1 MVKSTFSLGGKL
13 LTIFLTLVIFI
24 GAIAGTL
31 VVVYKNVKV
40 RTLAGMLG
48 GENWI
53 SEEYD
58 DTIEGFVK
66 KVTEALSGDI
76 SLNTLIEISPK
87 VGEMLDGAV
96 SNVEEIG
103 LFKIDRD
110 VLYSTPVNEL
120 SANVMSA
127 VALTA
132 TLQDVADFAGFD
144 LPDMPLITGSEE
156 EPVDIYVQAN
166 GTSDGSIDK
175 AFSLSDTD
183 YAYYTRETVFRST
196 YTQTGEDGTEEELP
210 VAAEKSLPSYTLS
223 GVTKTG
229 NALYLNGARLY
240 VGTESGDGAAVYY
253 TPLSENNDIVIS
265 SAEEP
270 SQGEGSKTYTC
281 TFAPEEN
288 EALYVRTA
296 VTEET
301 PDGYTAVQLTA
312 TGKSVSVFTV
322 ALPYRYTA
330 LYAQVSDRPEGTE
343 GEDFFEADGRFYVPA
358 NVLDEDGSPA
368 VDTEN
373 GGFAVDPAF
382 AGQTLYVLDYD
393 YTAADA
399 SAASEETALYVYSDG
414 VAGLPVVHA
423 MNALTSFLNTDTMTL
438 DSLGQFLDI
447 PTDNAVFD
455 AIRHTPFAY
464 LSDSV
469 NSALG
474 SIYVDEEIGVDGS
487 SSRLLLVLAYG
498 SNVQVQEDGTVV
510 YPEEDRR
517 TIEDLTG
524 SLDGLTVGDMVNT
537 GDDPHPLLEA
547 ISGWTLDD
555 IGNPDKLD
563 SLTLGDVLGVD
574 TSEGSA
580 DAKILQALADV
591 PIGEIP
597 AEIDNITL
605 GDMVK
610 IGTDDT
616 LLGSLRGSTL
626 KSLAEDLKAL
636 TVQQMFADSIY
647 SYYEAGSITPSEAQ
661 DPATANREDAAALQA
676 LFDEK
681 AAVYGGDAL
690 YVSYEGSYMPAS
702 EFLARYENGE
712 EDSISGSVPAVLYSK
727 YLLLDRTGATETTA
741 DDLANYASGNTA
753 YVPLYAFVDGK
764 MTEITE
770 NAGWSLSAEDKVEL
784 SGKTLYVRAT
794 DADGSPVT
802 GENGE
807 PLYKEAEGNN
817 GVYAESELW
826 YFDNA
831 SERMRKVTLEPAG
844 LELAGTYENIFARL
858 TYAGTY
864 SAENPDAVYSS
875 GNLFRYDAASESW
888 KQVAVTHT
896 GSAANQDLAYTV
908 SGTVADGTRLYTYGN
923 VTGIWK
929 YLLTD
934 EDGAEVSC
942 AVQSVDTLISNVRA
956 NINRLTLKV
965 LYQDG
970 MIDISDPA
978 LLTTDIPAEIA
989 SSYPG
994 AAEVGDLTLNQLL
1007 DLTLKLLQSI
1017 PSGS

>member
-40 RTLAGMLG
+40 RTLAGLLG

-66 KVTEALSGDI
+66 KVSEALSGEI
-76 SLNTLIEISPK
+76 SLNSLIEISPK
-87 VGEMLDGAV
+87 VGEMLDGVV

-110 VLYSTPVNEL
+110 TLYATPVNEI
-120 SANVMSA
+120 SANVMDM
-127 VALTA
+127 VILTA
-132 TLQDVADFAGFD
+132 SLNDVSEFAGFA
-144 LPDMPLITGSEE
+144 LPDMPLITGSKET
-156 EPVDIYVQAN
+156 PVDIYTKAN
-166 GTSDGSIDK
+166 GTSDGSVDK

-183 YAYYTRETVFRST
+183 YTYYTRETVFRST

-455 AIRHTPFAY
+455 AIRYTPFAY

-474 SIYVDEEIGVDGS
+474 SIYVDEVIGVDGS

-636 TVQQMFADSIY
+636 TLQQMFADDVY
-647 SYYEAGSITPSEAQ
+647 EYYTAGEIPLGADETAQIGQLKELADALAAEYGSKNLYVYTDGEYTPVYDFIGNHTDGEVPSAILSPYKKLTDGEI
-661 DPATANREDAAALQA
+661 DDYIGEDAAAPLYLLGEDGSMISATQA
-676 LFDEK
+676 TGWK
-681 AAVYGGDAL
+681 AA
-690 YVSYEGSYMPAS
+690 
-702 EFLARYENGE
+702 E
-712 EDSISGSVPAVLYSK
+712 EDK
-727 YLLLDRTGATETTA
+727 D
-741 DDLANYASGNTA
+741 
-753 YVPLYAFVDGK
+753 
-764 MTEITE
+764 
-770 NAGWSLSAEDKVEL
+770 
-784 SGKTLYVRAT
+784 KTLYTRKTDAEGNYVLNADGEYVYELLSA
-794 DADGSPVT
+794 DADGIYAT
-802 GENGE
+802 GE
-807 PLYKEAEGNN
+807 A
-817 GVYAESELW
+817 W
-826 YFDNA
+826 YF
-831 SERMRKVTLEPAG
+831 
-844 LELAGTYENIFARL
+844 
-858 TYAGTY
+858 
-864 SAENPDAVYSS
+864 
-875 GNLFRYDAASESW
+875 DAASEKMRKVDLLPAEYGRTDAAQGKTLFTRLSYADTYAEGKTYAQGNLFWYDTDGESW
-888 KQVAVTHT
+888 KQLPLQYDADAAAYAVDTQSLPE
-896 GSAANQDLAYTV
+896 GFSLAAD
-908 SGTVADGTRLYTYGN
+908 TRLYTYGK
-923 VTGIWK
+923 VHGIWK
-929 YLLTD
+929 YLLT
-934 EDGAEVSC
+934 ENGAEITC
-942 AVQSVDTLISNVRA
+942 PVQQVNGLVSNVRR
-956 NINRLTLKV
+956 NINALDLNA
-965 LYQDG
+965 LYTDG
-970 MIDISDPA
+970 MIEVSDPA
-978 LLTTDIPAEIA
+978 LLNTDIPYDLLEIDPET
-989 SSYPG
+989 YG
-994 AAEVGDLTLNQLL
+994 GETKVGGLSLNQLL
-1007 DLTLKLLQSI
+1007 DLTLRLLNAL
-1017 PSGS
+1017 PGSGS

>member
-87 VGEMLDGAV
+87 VGDMLDGVV

-166 GTSDGSIDK
+166 DTSDGSVDK

-196 YTQTGEDGTEEELP
+196 YTQTGEDGTAEELP

-447 PTDNAVFD
+447 PTDNAIFD

-474 SIYVDEEIGVDGS
+474 SIYVDEVIGVDGS

-636 TVQQMFADSIY
+636 TLQQMFADDVY
-647 SYYEAGSITPSEAQ
+647 EYYTAGEIPLGADETAQIGQLKELADALAAEYGSKNLYVYTDGEYTPVYDFIRNYTDGEVPSAILSPYKKLTDGEVA
-661 DPATANREDAAALQA
+661 DYIGEDAAAPLYMLGEDGSMISATQA
-676 LFDEK
+676 TGWK
-681 AAVYGGDAL
+681 AA
-690 YVSYEGSYMPAS
+690 
-702 EFLARYENGE
+702 E
-712 EDSISGSVPAVLYSK
+712 EDK
-727 YLLLDRTGATETTA
+727 T
-741 DDLANYASGNTA
+741 
-753 YVPLYAFVDGK
+753 
-764 MTEITE
+764 
-770 NAGWSLSAEDKVEL
+770 
-784 SGKTLYVRAT
+784 KTLYTRKTDAEGDYVLNADGEYVYEVLSA
-794 DADGSPVT
+794 DADGIYAT
-802 GENGE
+802 GE
-807 PLYKEAEGNN
+807 A
-817 GVYAESELW
+817 W
-826 YFDNA
+826 YF
-831 SERMRKVTLEPAG
+831 
-844 LELAGTYENIFARL
+844 
-858 TYAGTY
+858 
-864 SAENPDAVYSS
+864 
-875 GNLFRYDAASESW
+875 DAASEKMRRVDLLPAEYGRTDAAQGKTLFTRLSYADTYAEGKTYAQGNLFWYDTDGESW
-888 KQVAVTHT
+888 KQLPLQYDADAAAYAVDTQSLPEGFSLAKGTH
-896 GSAANQDLAYTV
+896 
-908 SGTVADGTRLYTYGN
+908 LYTYGK
-923 VTGIWK
+923 VHGIWK
-929 YLLTD
+929 YLLT
-934 EDGAEVSC
+934 ENGAEITC
-942 AVQSVDTLISNVRA
+942 PVQQVNGLVSNVRK
-956 NINRLTLKV
+956 NINALDLNALHT
-965 LYQDG
+965 DG
-970 MIDISDPA
+970 MIEVSDPA
-978 LLTTDIPAEIA
+978 LLNTDIPYDLLGIDPET
-989 SSYPG
+989 YG
-994 AAEVGDLTLNQLL
+994 GETKVGGLSLNQLL
-1007 DLTLKLLQSI
+1007 DLTLRLLNAL
-1017 PSGS
+1017 PGSGS

>member
-166 GTSDGSIDK
+166 DTSDGSIDK

-455 AIRHTPFAY
+455 AIRYTPFAY

-474 SIYVDEEIGVDGS
+474 SIYVDEVIGVDGS
-487 SSRLLLVLAYG
+487 SPRLLLVLAYG
-498 SNVQVQEDGTVV
+498 QNVKVNDDFTIEYDED
-510 YPEEDRR
+510 DRR
-517 TIEDLTG
+517 TIGDLTREF
-524 SLDGLTVGDMVNT
+524 DQLTISDMIDIDENS
-537 GDDPHPLLEA
+537 HPLLSA
-547 ISGWTLDD
+547 IGDWTLDD

-616 LLGSLRGSTL
+616 LLNSLRGSTL

-636 TVQQMFADSIY
+636 TLQQMFADDVY
-647 SYYEAGSITPSEAQ
+647 EYYTAGTLSLGADETAQIGQLKELADALAAEYGSKNLYVYTDGEYTPVYDFIGNYTDGEVPSAILSPYKKLTDGEI
-661 DPATANREDAAALQA
+661 DDYIGEDAAAPLYMLGEDGSMISATQA
-676 LFDEK
+676 TGWK
-681 AAVYGGDAL
+681 AA
-690 YVSYEGSYMPAS
+690 
-702 EFLARYENGE
+702 E
-712 EDSISGSVPAVLYSK
+712 EDK
-727 YLLLDRTGATETTA
+727 T
-741 DDLANYASGNTA
+741 
-753 YVPLYAFVDGK
+753 
-764 MTEITE
+764 
-770 NAGWSLSAEDKVEL
+770 
-784 SGKTLYVRAT
+784 KTLYTRKTDAEGNYVLNADGEYVYEVLSA
-794 DADGSPVT
+794 DADGIYAT
-802 GENGE
+802 GE
-807 PLYKEAEGNN
+807 A
-817 GVYAESELW
+817 W
-826 YFDNA
+826 YF
-831 SERMRKVTLEPAG
+831 
-844 LELAGTYENIFARL
+844 
-858 TYAGTY
+858 
-864 SAENPDAVYSS
+864 
-875 GNLFRYDAASESW
+875 DAASEKMRRVDLLPAEYGRTDAAQGKTLFTRLSYADTYAEGKTYAQGNLFWYDTDGESW
-888 KQVAVTHT
+888 KQLPLQYDADAAAYAVNAEMLPE
-896 GSAANQDLAYTV
+896 GFSLAAD
-908 SGTVADGTRLYTYGN
+908 TRLYTYGK
-923 VTGIWK
+923 VHGIWK
-929 YLLTD
+929 YLLT
-934 EDGAEVSC
+934 ENGAEITC
-942 AVQSVDTLISNVRA
+942 PVQQVNGLVSNVRR
-956 NINRLTLKV
+956 NINALDLNA
-965 LYQDG
+965 LYTDG
-970 MIDISDPA
+970 MIEVSDPA
-978 LLTTDIPAEIA
+978 LLNTDIPYDLLGIDPET
-989 SSYPG
+989 YG
-994 AAEVGDLTLNQLL
+994 GETKVGGLSLNQLL
-1007 DLTLKLLQSI
+1007 DLTLRLLNAL
-1017 PSGS
+1017 PGSGS

>member
-76 SLNTLIEISPK
+76 SLNTFIEISPR
-87 VGEMLDGAV
+87 VGEVFDGV
-96 SNVEEIG
+96 IGNVEEIG

-120 SANVMSA
+120 SSNVMSA
-127 VALTA
+127 VALTG

-144 LPDMPLITGSEE
+144 LPDMPLITGSET

-166 GTSDGSIDK
+166 DTSDGSVDK

-183 YAYYTRETVFRST
+183 YTYYTRETVFRST
-196 YTQTGEDGTEEELP
+196 YTQTGEDGTEED

-447 PTDNAVFD
+447 PTDNAIFD

-474 SIYVDEEIGVDGS
+474 SIYVDEVIGVDGS

-510 YPEEDRR
+510 YPEDDRR

-597 AEIDNITL
+597 AEIDNIAL

-636 TVQQMFADSIY
+636 TLQQMFADDVY
-647 SYYEAGSITPSEAQ
+647 EYYTAGEIPLGADETAQIGQLKELADALAAEYGSKNLYVYTDGEYTPVYDFIRNYTDGEVPSAILSPYKKLTDGEI
-661 DPATANREDAAALQA
+661 DDYIGEDAAAPLYMLGEDGSMISATQA
-676 LFDEK
+676 TGWK
-681 AAVYGGDAL
+681 AA
-690 YVSYEGSYMPAS
+690 
-702 EFLARYENGE
+702 E
-712 EDSISGSVPAVLYSK
+712 EDK
-727 YLLLDRTGATETTA
+727 D
-741 DDLANYASGNTA
+741 
-753 YVPLYAFVDGK
+753 
-764 MTEITE
+764 
-770 NAGWSLSAEDKVEL
+770 
-784 SGKTLYVRAT
+784 KTLYTRKTDAEGNYVLNADGEYVYEVLSA
-794 DADGSPVT
+794 DADGIYAT
-802 GENGE
+802 GE
-807 PLYKEAEGNN
+807 A
-817 GVYAESELW
+817 W
-826 YFDNA
+826 YF
-831 SERMRKVTLEPAG
+831 
-844 LELAGTYENIFARL
+844 
-858 TYAGTY
+858 
-864 SAENPDAVYSS
+864 
-875 GNLFRYDAASESW
+875 DAASEKMRRVDLLPAEYGRTDAAQGKTLFTRLSYADTYAEGKTYAQGNLFWYDTDGESW
-888 KQVAVTHT
+888 KQLPLQYDADAAAYAVDTQSLPE
-896 GSAANQDLAYTV
+896 GFSLAE
-908 SGTVADGTRLYTYGN
+908 DTRLYTYGA
-923 VTGIWK
+923 VHGIWK
-929 YLLTD
+929 YLLT
-934 EDGAEVSC
+934 ENGAEITC
-942 AVQSVDTLISNVRA
+942 PVQQVNGLVSNVRR
-956 NINRLTLKV
+956 NINAFDLNALHT
-965 LYQDG
+965 DG
-970 MIDISDPA
+970 MIEVSDPA
-978 LLTTDIPAEIA
+978 LLNTDIPYDLLGIDPET
-989 SSYPG
+989 YG
-994 AAEVGDLTLNQLL
+994 GETKVGGLSLNQLL
-1007 DLTLKLLQSI
+1007 DLTLRLLNAL
-1017 PSGS
+1017 PGSGS

>member
-87 VGEMLDGAV
+87 VGDMLDGVV

-110 VLYSTPVNEL
+110 VLYATPVNEL

-196 YTQTGEDGTEEELP
+196 YTQTGEDGTAEELP

-322 ALPYRYTA
+322 AQPYRYTA
-330 LYAQVSDRPEGTE
+330 LYAQTDERPAGTE
-343 GEDFFEADGRFYVPA
+343 GTDYFASDGKFYIPA
-358 NVLDEDGSPA
+358 NILGEDGDPS
-368 VDTEN
+368 VDEEN

-474 SIYVDEEIGVDGS
+474 SIYVDEVIDVDGS

-498 SNVQVQEDGTVV
+498 QNVKVNDDFTIEYDED
-510 YPEEDRR
+510 DRR
-517 TIEDLTG
+517 TIGDLTREF
-524 SLDGLTVGDMVNT
+524 DQLTISDMIDIDENS
-537 GDDPHPLLEA
+537 HPLLSA
-547 ISGWTLDD
+547 IGDWTMDD
-555 IGNPDKLD
+555 IGSKDKIN
-563 SLTLGDVLGVD
+563 SLTLGDLLGEE
-574 TSEGSA
+574 SQN
-580 DAKILQALADV
+580 AKILQALADV

-610 IGTDDT
+610 IGAGDT

-636 TVQQMFADSIY
+636 TLQQMFADDVY
-647 SYYEAGSITPSEAQ
+647 EYYTAGTLSLGADETAQIGQLKELADALAAEYGSKNLYVYADGEYNPVYDFIGNYTDGEVPSAILSPYKKLTDGEI
-661 DPATANREDAAALQA
+661 DDYIGEDAAAPLYMLGEDGSMISATQA
-676 LFDEK
+676 TGWK
-681 AAVYGGDAL
+681 AA
-690 YVSYEGSYMPAS
+690 
-702 EFLARYENGE
+702 E
-712 EDSISGSVPAVLYSK
+712 EDK
-727 YLLLDRTGATETTA
+727 D
-741 DDLANYASGNTA
+741 
-753 YVPLYAFVDGK
+753 
-764 MTEITE
+764 
-770 NAGWSLSAEDKVEL
+770 
-784 SGKTLYVRAT
+784 KTLYTRKTDAEGDYVLNADGEYVYEVLSA
-794 DADGSPVT
+794 DADGIYAT
-802 GENGE
+802 GE
-807 PLYKEAEGNN
+807 A
-817 GVYAESELW
+817 W
-826 YFDNA
+826 YF
-831 SERMRKVTLEPAG
+831 
-844 LELAGTYENIFARL
+844 
-858 TYAGTY
+858 
-864 SAENPDAVYSS
+864 
-875 GNLFRYDAASESW
+875 DAASEKMRKVDLLPAEYGRTDAAQGKTLFTRLSYADTYAEGKTYAQGNLFWYDTDGESW
-888 KQVAVTHT
+888 KQLPLQYDADAAAYAVDTQSLPEGFSLAKGTH
-896 GSAANQDLAYTV
+896 
-908 SGTVADGTRLYTYGN
+908 LYTYGK
-923 VTGIWK
+923 VHGIWK
-929 YLLTD
+929 YLLT
-934 EDGAEVSC
+934 ENGAEITC
-942 AVQSVDTLISNVRA
+942 PVQQVNGLVSNVRR
-956 NINRLTLKV
+956 NINAFDLNALHT
-965 LYQDG
+965 DG
-970 MIDISDPA
+970 MIEVSDPA
-978 LLTTDIPAEIA
+978 LLNTDIPYDLLGIDPET
-989 SSYPG
+989 YG
-994 AAEVGDLTLNQLL
+994 GETKVGGLSLNQLL
-1007 DLTLKLLQSI
+1007 DLTLRLLNAL
-1017 PSGS
+1017 PGSGS

>member
-76 SLNTLIEISPK
+76 SLNTLIGISPK

-144 LPDMPLITGSEE
+144 LPDMPLITGSET

-166 GTSDGSIDK
+166 DTSDGSIDK

-196 YTQTGEDGTEEELP
+196 YTQTGEDGTEAELP

-447 PTDNAVFD
+447 PTDNAIFD

-474 SIYVDEEIGVDGS
+474 SIYVDEVIGVDGS

-524 SLDGLTVGDMVNT
+524 SLDGLTVGDMVNM

-547 ISGWTLDD
+547 ISGWTMDD

-591 PIGEIP
+591 PIGEIS
-597 AEIDNITL
+597 AEIDKISL
-605 GDMVK
+605 GDMVE
-610 IGTDDT
+610 IGDGDT
-616 LLGSLRGSTL
+616 LLGSLHGSTL

-636 TVQQMFADSIY
+636 TVQQMFADDVY
-647 SYYEAGSITPSEAQ
+647 EYYTAGTLSLGADETAQIGQLKELADALAAEYGSKNLYVYADGEYTPVYDFIGNYTDGEVPSAILSPYKKLTDGEVA
-661 DPATANREDAAALQA
+661 DYIGEDAAAPLYMLGEDGSMISATQA
-676 LFDEK
+676 TGWK
-681 AAVYGGDAL
+681 AA
-690 YVSYEGSYMPAS
+690 
-702 EFLARYENGE
+702 E
-712 EDSISGSVPAVLYSK
+712 EDK
-727 YLLLDRTGATETTA
+727 D
-741 DDLANYASGNTA
+741 
-753 YVPLYAFVDGK
+753 
-764 MTEITE
+764 
-770 NAGWSLSAEDKVEL
+770 
-784 SGKTLYVRAT
+784 KTLYTRKTDAEGNYVLNADGEYVYEVLSA
-794 DADGSPVT
+794 DADGIYAT
-802 GENGE
+802 GE
-807 PLYKEAEGNN
+807 A
-817 GVYAESELW
+817 W
-826 YFDNA
+826 YF
-831 SERMRKVTLEPAG
+831 
-844 LELAGTYENIFARL
+844 
-858 TYAGTY
+858 
-864 SAENPDAVYSS
+864 
-875 GNLFRYDAASESW
+875 DAASEKMRKVDLLPAEYGRTDAAQGKTLFTRLSYADTYAEGKTYAQGNLFWYDTDGESW
-888 KQVAVTHT
+888 KQLPLQYDAD
-896 GSAANQDLAYTV
+896 AAAYTV
-908 SGTVADGTRLYTYGN
+908 NAEMLPEGFSLAADTRLYTYGA
-923 VTGIWK
+923 VHGIWK
-929 YLLTD
+929 YLLT
-934 EDGAEVSC
+934 ENGAEITC
-942 AVQSVDTLISNVRA
+942 PVQQVNGLVSNVRR
-956 NINRLTLKV
+956 NINALDLKTL
-965 LYQDG
+965 YADG
-970 MIDISDPA
+970 MVEVSDPA
-978 LLTTDIPAEIA
+978 LLNTDIPYDLLGIDPET
-989 SSYPG
+989 YG
-994 AAEVGDLTLNQLL
+994 GETKVGGLSLNQLL
-1007 DLTLKLLQSI
+1007 DLTLRLLNAL
-1017 PSGS
+1017 PGSGS

>member
-144 LPDMPLITGSEE
+144 LPDMPLITGGGES
-156 EPVDIYVQAN
+156 PVDVYAQAN
-166 GTSDGSIDK
+166 ATEDGSVDK

-447 PTDNAVFD
+447 PTDNAIFD
-455 AIRHTPFAY
+455 AIRYTPFAY

-474 SIYVDEEIGVDGS
+474 SIYVDEVIDVDGS
-487 SSRLLLVLAYG
+487 SSRLLPVLAYG
-498 SNVQVQEDGTVV
+498 QNVKVNDDFTIEYDED
-510 YPEEDRR
+510 DRR
-517 TIEDLTG
+517 TIGDLTREF
-524 SLDGLTVGDMVNT
+524 DQLTISDMIDIDENS
-537 GDDPHPLLEA
+537 HPLLSA
-547 ISGWTLDD
+547 IGDWTMDD
-555 IGNPDKLD
+555 IGSKDKIN
-563 SLTLGDVLGVD
+563 SLTLGDLLGEE
-574 TSEGSA
+574 SQN
-580 DAKILQALADV
+580 AKILQALANV

-616 LLGSLRGSTL
+616 LLNSLRGSTL
-626 KSLAEDLKAL
+626 QTLAEDLRSM

>member
-76 SLNTLIEISPK
+76 SLNTLIGISPK
-87 VGEMLDGAV
+87 VGDMLDGV
-96 SNVEEIG
+96 VGNVEEIG

-110 VLYSTPVNEL
+110 VLYATPVNEL
-120 SANVMSA
+120 SGNVMNV

-144 LPDMPLITGSEE
+144 LPSMPLIAGGGES
-156 EPVDIYVQAN
+156 PVDVYAQAN
-166 GTSDGSIDK
+166 ATEDGSVDK
-175 AFSLSDTD
+175 AFSLSDKEYT
-183 YAYYTRETVFRST
+183 YYTRETVFCST
-196 YTQTGEDGTEEELP
+196 YTQTGEDGTEAELP

-240 VGTESGDGAAVYY
+240 VGAESGDGAAVYY

-393 YTAADA
+393 YTEADA

-455 AIRHTPFAY
+455 AIRYTPFAY

-474 SIYVDEEIGVDGS
+474 SIYVDEVIGVDGS
-487 SSRLLLVLAYG
+487 SPRLLLVLAYG

-510 YPEEDRR
+510 YPEDDRR

-524 SLDGLTVGDMVNT
+524 SLDGLTVGDMVNM

-574 TSEGSA
+574 TSEGST

-591 PIGEIP
+591 PIGEIS

-610 IGTDDT
+610 IGAGDT

-626 KSLAEDLKAL
+626 ASLADDLKAL
-636 TVQQMFADSIY
+636 TVQQMFADDVY
-647 SYYEAGSITPSEAQ
+647 EYYTAGEIPLGADETAQIGQLKELADALAAEYGSKNLYVYTDGEYTPVYDFIGNYTDGEVPSAILSPYKKLTDGEVA
-661 DPATANREDAAALQA
+661 DYIGEDAAAPLYMLGEDGSMISATQA
-676 LFDEK
+676 TGWK
-681 AAVYGGDAL
+681 AA
-690 YVSYEGSYMPAS
+690 
-702 EFLARYENGE
+702 E
-712 EDSISGSVPAVLYSK
+712 EDK
-727 YLLLDRTGATETTA
+727 D
-741 DDLANYASGNTA
+741 
-753 YVPLYAFVDGK
+753 
-764 MTEITE
+764 
-770 NAGWSLSAEDKVEL
+770 
-784 SGKTLYVRAT
+784 KTLYTRKTDAEGNYVLNADGEYVYEVLSA
-794 DADGSPVT
+794 DADGIYAT
-802 GENGE
+802 GE
-807 PLYKEAEGNN
+807 A
-817 GVYAESELW
+817 W
-826 YFDNA
+826 YF
-831 SERMRKVTLEPAG
+831 
-844 LELAGTYENIFARL
+844 
-858 TYAGTY
+858 
-864 SAENPDAVYSS
+864 
-875 GNLFRYDAASESW
+875 DAASEKMRRVDLLPAEYGRTDAAQGKTLFTRLSYADTYAEGKTYAQGNLFWYDTDGESW
-888 KQVAVTHT
+888 KQLPLQYDADAAAYAVDTQSLPE
-896 GSAANQDLAYTV
+896 GFSLAE
-908 SGTVADGTRLYTYGN
+908 DTRLYTYGA
-923 VTGIWK
+923 VHGIWK
-929 YLLTD
+929 YLLT
-934 EDGAEVSC
+934 ENGAEITC
-942 AVQSVDTLISNVRA
+942 PVQQVNGLVSNVRR
-956 NINRLTLKV
+956 NINALDLNALHT
-965 LYQDG
+965 DG
-970 MIDISDPA
+970 MIEVSDPA
-978 LLTTDIPAEIA
+978 LLNTDIPYDLLGIDPET
-989 SSYPG
+989 YG
-994 AAEVGDLTLNQLL
+994 GETKVGGLSLNQLL
-1007 DLTLKLLQSI
+1007 DLTLRLLNAL
-1017 PSGS
+1017 PGSGS

>member
-76 SLNTLIEISPK
+76 SLNTLIGISPK
-87 VGEMLDGAV
+87 VGEMLDGVV

-110 VLYSTPVNEL
+110 TLYATPVNEI
-120 SANVMSA
+120 SANVMDM
-127 VALTA
+127 VILTA
-132 TLQDVADFAGFD
+132 SLNDVSEFAGFA
-144 LPDMPLITGSEE
+144 LPDMPLITGSKET
-156 EPVDIYVQAN
+156 PVDIYTKAN
-166 GTSDGSIDK
+166 GTEDGSIDK
-175 AFSLSDTD
+175 VFTMSGAA
-183 YAYYTRETVFRST
+183 YEYYTRAVQMLST
-196 YTQTGEDGTEEELP
+196 YTVQGEDGTQTDADVIQWQERAHYRL
-210 VAAEKSLPSYTLS
+210 AGITRDGSALSL
-223 GVTKTG
+223 G
-229 NALYLNGARLY
+229 NARLY
-240 VGTESGDGAAVYY
+240 IGRTTGSGTSYIPLNEGNDAVLGS
-253 TPLSENNDIVIS
+253 TADAQP
-265 SAEEP
+265 
-270 SQGEGSKTYTC
+270 GEGEAQKYTYT
-281 TFAPEEN
+281 FALAGN
-288 EALYVRTA
+288 EKLYVRTA
-296 VTEET
+296 ATAEHE
-301 PDGYTAVQLTA
+301 DGYREITDADGLEA
-312 TGKSVSVFTV
+312 TGETSYVSTV
-322 ALPYRYTA
+322 AAPYRYTA
-330 LYAQVSDRPEGTE
+330 LYAQVNERPSEGTE
-343 GEDFFEADGRFYVPA
+343 GTDYYAVDGKFYVPA
-358 NVLDEDGSPA
+358 NVLGEDGNPVVDED
-368 VDTEN
+368 N
-373 GGFAVDPAF
+373 GGFAIK
-382 AGQTLYVLDYD
+382 GDYD
-393 YTAADA
+393 DQPLYYLNYAYTSADA
-399 SAASEETALYVYSDG
+399 SAADAETELFVKTNG
-414 VAGLPVVHA
+414 IGGLPLIYG
-423 MNALTSFLNTDTMTL
+423 MNALSSMLDMQTMTFEKVGEYFGI
-438 DSLGQFLDI
+438 S
-447 PTDNAVFD
+447 TDGAVFD
-455 AIRHTPFAY
+455 TVKYVPFDY
-464 LSDSV
+464 LSSSMTAELNSV
-469 NSALG
+469 
-474 SIYVDEEIGVDGS
+474 YVDDVLDIDGTS
-487 SSRLLLVLAYG
+487 PRLLLVLAYG
-498 SNVQVQEDGTVV
+498 QNVKVNDDFTIEYDED
-510 YPEEDRR
+510 DRR
-517 TIEDLTG
+517 TIGDLTREF
-524 SLDGLTVGDMVNT
+524 DQLTISDMIDIDENS
-537 GDDPHPLLEA
+537 HPLLSA
-547 ISGWTLDD
+547 IGDWTMDD
-555 IGNPDKLD
+555 IGSKDKIN
-563 SLTLGDVLGVD
+563 SLTLGDLLGEE
-574 TSEGSA
+574 SQN
-580 DAKILQALADV
+580 AKILQALANV
-591 PIGEIP
+591 SIGEISE
-597 AEIDNITL
+597 EINNISV
-605 GDMVK
+605 GDMIE
-610 IGTDDT
+610 IGENDT
-616 LLGSLRGSTL
+616 LLNSLRGSTL
-626 KSLAEDLKAL
+626 QTLAEDLRSM

-647 SYYEAGSITPSEAQ
+647 NYYEAGSITPSEAQ

-681 AAVYGGDAL
+681 AAVYGGDSL

-702 EFLARYENGE
+702 EFLARYESGE

-807 PLYKEAEGNN
+807 PLYKEAEDNN

>member
-166 GTSDGSIDK
+166 DTSDGSIDK

-455 AIRHTPFAY
+455 AIRYTPFAY

-474 SIYVDEEIGVDGS
+474 SIYVDEVIGVDGS

-510 YPEEDRR
+510 YPEDDRR

-524 SLDGLTVGDMVNT
+524 SLDGLTVGDMVNM

-547 ISGWTLDD
+547 ISGWTMDD

-591 PIGEIP
+591 PIGEIS

-610 IGTDDT
+610 IGAGDT

-626 KSLAEDLKAL
+626 TSLADDLKAL
-636 TVQQMFADSIY
+636 TVQQMFADDVY
-647 SYYEAGSITPSEAQ
+647 EYYTAGEIPLGADETAQIGQLKELADALAAEYGSKNLYVYTDGEYTPVYDFIGNHTDGEVPSAILSPYKKLTDGEI
-661 DPATANREDAAALQA
+661 DDYIGEDAAAPLYMLGEDGSMISATQA
-676 LFDEK
+676 TGWK
-681 AAVYGGDAL
+681 AA
-690 YVSYEGSYMPAS
+690 
-702 EFLARYENGE
+702 E
-712 EDSISGSVPAVLYSK
+712 EDK
-727 YLLLDRTGATETTA
+727 T
-741 DDLANYASGNTA
+741 
-753 YVPLYAFVDGK
+753 
-764 MTEITE
+764 
-770 NAGWSLSAEDKVEL
+770 
-784 SGKTLYVRAT
+784 KTLYTRKTDAEGNYVLNADGEYVYEVLSA
-794 DADGSPVT
+794 DADGIYAT
-802 GENGE
+802 GE
-807 PLYKEAEGNN
+807 A
-817 GVYAESELW
+817 W
-826 YFDNA
+826 YF
-831 SERMRKVTLEPAG
+831 
-844 LELAGTYENIFARL
+844 
-858 TYAGTY
+858 
-864 SAENPDAVYSS
+864 
-875 GNLFRYDAASESW
+875 DAASEKMRKVDLLPAEYGRTDAAQGKTLFTRLSYADTYAEGKTYAQGNLFWYDTDGESW
-888 KQVAVTHT
+888 KQLPLQYDAD
-896 GSAANQDLAYTV
+896 AAAYTV
-908 SGTVADGTRLYTYGN
+908 NAEMLPEGFSLAADTRLYTYGK
-923 VTGIWK
+923 VHGIWK
-929 YLLTD
+929 YLLT
-934 EDGAEVSC
+934 ENGAEITC
-942 AVQSVDTLISNVRA
+942 PVQQVNGLVSNVRR
-956 NINRLTLKV
+956 NINAFDLNALHT
-965 LYQDG
+965 DG
-970 MIDISDPA
+970 MIEVSDPA
-978 LLTTDIPAEIA
+978 LLNTDIPYDLLGIDPET
-989 SSYPG
+989 YG
-994 AAEVGDLTLNQLL
+994 GETKVGGLSLNQLL
-1007 DLTLKLLQSI
+1007 DLTLRLLNAL
-1017 PSGS
+1017 PGSGS

>member
-87 VGEMLDGAV
+87 VGDMLDGVV

-110 VLYSTPVNEL
+110 VLYATPVNEL
-120 SANVMSA
+120 SGNVMNV

-144 LPDMPLITGSEE
+144 LPAMPLIAGGGES
-156 EPVDIYVQAN
+156 PVDVYAQAN
-166 GTSDGSIDK
+166 ATEDGSVDK

-474 SIYVDEEIGVDGS
+474 SIYVDEVIGVDGS
-487 SSRLLLVLAYG
+487 SPRLLLVLAYG

-510 YPEEDRR
+510 YPEDDRR

-524 SLDGLTVGDMVNT
+524 SLDGLTVGDMVNM

-574 TSEGSA
+574 TSEGST

-591 PIGEIP
+591 PIGEIS
-597 AEIDNITL
+597 AEIDNIAL

-626 KSLAEDLKAL
+626 TSLADDLKAL
-636 TVQQMFADSIY
+636 TVQQMFADDVY
-647 SYYEAGSITPSEAQ
+647 EYYTAGEIPLGADETAQIGQLKELADALAAEYGSKNLYVYADGEYNPVYDFIGNYTDGEVPSAILSPYKKLTDGEI
-661 DPATANREDAAALQA
+661 DDYIGEDAAAPLYMLGEDGSMISATQA
-676 LFDEK
+676 TGWK
-681 AAVYGGDAL
+681 AA
-690 YVSYEGSYMPAS
+690 
-702 EFLARYENGE
+702 E
-712 EDSISGSVPAVLYSK
+712 EDK
-727 YLLLDRTGATETTA
+727 T
-741 DDLANYASGNTA
+741 
-753 YVPLYAFVDGK
+753 
-764 MTEITE
+764 
-770 NAGWSLSAEDKVEL
+770 
-784 SGKTLYVRAT
+784 KTLYTRKTDAEGNYVLNADGEYVYEVLSA
-794 DADGSPVT
+794 DADGIYAT
-802 GENGE
+802 GE
-807 PLYKEAEGNN
+807 A
-817 GVYAESELW
+817 W
-826 YFDNA
+826 F
-831 SERMRKVTLEPAG
+831 
-844 LELAGTYENIFARL
+844 F
-858 TYAGTY
+858 
-864 SAENPDAVYSS
+864 
-875 GNLFRYDAASESW
+875 DAASEKMRKVDLLPAEYGRTDAAQGKTLFTRLSYADTYAEGKTYAQGNLFWYDTDGESW
-888 KQVAVTHT
+888 KQLPLQYDAD
-896 GSAANQDLAYTV
+896 AAAYTV
-908 SGTVADGTRLYTYGN
+908 NAEMLPEGFSLAADTRLYTYGK
-923 VTGIWK
+923 VHGIWK
-929 YLLTD
+929 YLLT
-934 EDGAEVSC
+934 ENGAEITC
-942 AVQSVDTLISNVRA
+942 PVQEVNGLVSNVRR
-956 NINRLTLKV
+956 NINALDLNALHT
-965 LYQDG
+965 DG
-970 MIDISDPA
+970 MIEVSDPA
-978 LLTTDIPAEIA
+978 LLNTDIPYDLLGIA
-989 SSYPG
+989 PETYG
-994 AAEVGDLTLNQLL
+994 GETKVGGLSINQLL
-1007 DLTLKLLQSI
+1007 DLTLRLLNAL
-1017 PSGS
+1017 PGSGS

>member
-76 SLNTLIEISPK
+76 SLNTLIGISPK

-120 SANVMSA
+120 SSNVMSA
-127 VALTA
+127 VALTG

-144 LPDMPLITGSEE
+144 LPDMPLITGSET

-166 GTSDGSIDK
+166 DTSDGSVDK

-196 YTQTGEDGTEEELP
+196 YTQTGEDGTEEDI
-210 VAAEKSLPSYTLS
+210 AAEKSLPSYTLS

-455 AIRHTPFAY
+455 AIRYTPFAY
-464 LSDSV
+464 LSSSMTAELNSV
-469 NSALG
+469 
-474 SIYVDEEIGVDGS
+474 YVDDVLDIDGTS
-487 SSRLLLVLAYG
+487 PRLLLVLAYG

-524 SLDGLTVGDMVNT
+524 SLDGLTVGDMVNM

-547 ISGWTLDD
+547 ISGWTMDD

-591 PIGEIP
+591 PIGEIS

-610 IGTDDT
+610 IGAGDT

-626 KSLAEDLKAL
+626 TSLADDLKAL
-636 TVQQMFADSIY
+636 TVQQMFADDVY
-647 SYYEAGSITPSEAQ
+647 EYYTAGEIPLGADETAQIGQLKELADALAAEYGSKNLYVYTDGEYTPVYDFIRNYTDGEVPSAILSPYKKLTDGET
-661 DPATANREDAAALQA
+661 DDYIGEDAAAPLYMLGEDGSMISATQA
-676 LFDEK
+676 TGWK
-681 AAVYGGDAL
+681 AA
-690 YVSYEGSYMPAS
+690 
-702 EFLARYENGE
+702 E
-712 EDSISGSVPAVLYSK
+712 EDK
-727 YLLLDRTGATETTA
+727 T
-741 DDLANYASGNTA
+741 
-753 YVPLYAFVDGK
+753 
-764 MTEITE
+764 
-770 NAGWSLSAEDKVEL
+770 
-784 SGKTLYVRAT
+784 KTLYTRKTDAEGNYVLNADGEYVYEVLSA
-794 DADGSPVT
+794 DADGIYAT
-802 GENGE
+802 GE
-807 PLYKEAEGNN
+807 A
-817 GVYAESELW
+817 W
-826 YFDNA
+826 YF
-831 SERMRKVTLEPAG
+831 
-844 LELAGTYENIFARL
+844 
-858 TYAGTY
+858 
-864 SAENPDAVYSS
+864 
-875 GNLFRYDAASESW
+875 DAASEKMRRVDLLPAEYGRTDAAQGKTLFTRLSYADTYAEGKTYAQGNLFWYDTDGESW
-888 KQVAVTHT
+888 KQLPLQYDADAAAYAVDTQSLPEGFSLAKGTH
-896 GSAANQDLAYTV
+896 
-908 SGTVADGTRLYTYGN
+908 LYTYGK
-923 VTGIWK
+923 VHGIWK
-929 YLLTD
+929 YLLT
-934 EDGAEVSC
+934 ENGAEITC
-942 AVQSVDTLISNVRA
+942 PVQQVNGLVSNVRR
-956 NINRLTLKV
+956 NINALDLNALHT
-965 LYQDG
+965 DG
-970 MIDISDPA
+970 MIEVSDPA
-978 LLTTDIPAEIA
+978 LLNTDIPYDLLEIDPET
-989 SSYPG
+989 YG
-994 AAEVGDLTLNQLL
+994 GETKVGGLSLNQLL
-1007 DLTLKLLQSI
+1007 DLTLRLLNAL
-1017 PSGS
+1017 PGSGS

>member
-87 VGEMLDGAV
+87 VGDMLDGVV

-166 GTSDGSIDK
+166 DTSDGSIDK

-447 PTDNAVFD
+447 PTDNAIFD
-455 AIRHTPFAY
+455 AIRYTPFAY

-474 SIYVDEEIGVDGS
+474 SIYVDEVIDVDGS

-547 ISGWTLDD
+547 ISGWTMDD

-636 TVQQMFADSIY
+636 TLQQMFADDVY
-647 SYYEAGSITPSEAQ
+647 EYYTAGEIPLGADETAQIGQLKELADALAAEYGSKNLYVYTDGEYTPVYDFIGNYTDGEVPSAILSPYKKLTDGET
-661 DPATANREDAAALQA
+661 DDYIGEDAAAPLYMLGEDGSMISATQA
-676 LFDEK
+676 TGWK
-681 AAVYGGDAL
+681 AA
-690 YVSYEGSYMPAS
+690 
-702 EFLARYENGE
+702 E
-712 EDSISGSVPAVLYSK
+712 EDK
-727 YLLLDRTGATETTA
+727 T
-741 DDLANYASGNTA
+741 
-753 YVPLYAFVDGK
+753 
-764 MTEITE
+764 
-770 NAGWSLSAEDKVEL
+770 
-784 SGKTLYVRAT
+784 KTLYTRKTDAEGNYVLNADGEYVYEVLSA
-794 DADGSPVT
+794 DADGIYAT
-802 GENGE
+802 GE
-807 PLYKEAEGNN
+807 A
-817 GVYAESELW
+817 W
-826 YFDNA
+826 YF
-831 SERMRKVTLEPAG
+831 
-844 LELAGTYENIFARL
+844 
-858 TYAGTY
+858 
-864 SAENPDAVYSS
+864 
-875 GNLFRYDAASESW
+875 DAASEKMRRVDLLPAEYGRTDAAQGKTLFTRLSYADTYAEGKTYAQGNLFWYDTDGESW
-888 KQVAVTHT
+888 KQLPLQYDADAAAYAVDTQSLPEGFSLAKGTH
-896 GSAANQDLAYTV
+896 
-908 SGTVADGTRLYTYGN
+908 LYTYGK
-923 VTGIWK
+923 VHGIWK
-929 YLLTD
+929 YLLT
-934 EDGAEVSC
+934 ENGAEITC
-942 AVQSVDTLISNVRA
+942 PVQQVNGLVSNVRR
-956 NINRLTLKV
+956 NINALDLNALHT
-965 LYQDG
+965 DG
-970 MIDISDPA
+970 MIEVSDPA
-978 LLTTDIPAEIA
+978 LLNTDIPYDLLGIDPET
-989 SSYPG
+989 YG
-994 AAEVGDLTLNQLL
+994 GETKVGGLSLNQLL
-1007 DLTLKLLQSI
+1007 DLTLRLLNAL
-1017 PSGS
+1017 PGSGS

>member
-76 SLNTLIEISPK
+76 SLNTLIGISPK

-196 YTQTGEDGTEEELP
+196 YTQTGEDGTAEELP

-455 AIRHTPFAY
+455 AIRYTPFAY
-464 LSDSV
+464 LSSSMTAELNSV
-469 NSALG
+469 
-474 SIYVDEEIGVDGS
+474 YVDDVLDIDGTS
-487 SSRLLLVLAYG
+487 PRLLLVLAYG
-498 SNVQVQEDGTVV
+498 QNVKVNDDFTIEYDED
-510 YPEEDRR
+510 DRR
-517 TIEDLTG
+517 TIGDLTREF
-524 SLDGLTVGDMVNT
+524 DQLTISDMIDIDENS
-537 GDDPHPLLEA
+537 HPLLSA
-547 ISGWTLDD
+547 IGDWTMDD
-555 IGNPDKLD
+555 IGSKDKIN
-563 SLTLGDVLGVD
+563 SLTLGDLLGEE
-574 TSEGSA
+574 SQN
-580 DAKILQALADV
+580 AKILQALANV

-616 LLGSLRGSTL
+616 LLNSLRGSTL
-626 KSLAEDLKAL
+626 ASLADDLKAL
-636 TVQQMFADSIY
+636 TVQQMFADDVY
-647 SYYEAGSITPSEAQ
+647 EYYTAGEVPLGADETAQVGQLKELADALAAEYGSKNLYVYTDGEYTPVYDFIGNYTDGEVPSAILSPYKKLTDGEVA
-661 DPATANREDAAALQA
+661 DYIGEDAAAPLYMLGEDGSMISATQA
-676 LFDEK
+676 TGWK
-681 AAVYGGDAL
+681 AA
-690 YVSYEGSYMPAS
+690 
-702 EFLARYENGE
+702 E
-712 EDSISGSVPAVLYSK
+712 EDK
-727 YLLLDRTGATETTA
+727 D
-741 DDLANYASGNTA
+741 
-753 YVPLYAFVDGK
+753 
-764 MTEITE
+764 
-770 NAGWSLSAEDKVEL
+770 
-784 SGKTLYVRAT
+784 KTLYTRKTDAEGDYVLNADGEYVYEVLSA
-794 DADGSPVT
+794 DADGIYAT
-802 GENGE
+802 GE
-807 PLYKEAEGNN
+807 A
-817 GVYAESELW
+817 W
-826 YFDNA
+826 YF
-831 SERMRKVTLEPAG
+831 
-844 LELAGTYENIFARL
+844 
-858 TYAGTY
+858 
-864 SAENPDAVYSS
+864 
-875 GNLFRYDAASESW
+875 DAASEKMRKVDLLPAEYGRTDAAQGKTLFTRLSYADTYAEGKTYAQGNLFWYDTDGESW
-888 KQVAVTHT
+888 KQLPLQYDADAAAYAVNAEMLPE
-896 GSAANQDLAYTV
+896 GFSLAAD
-908 SGTVADGTRLYTYGN
+908 TRLYTYGK
-923 VTGIWK
+923 VHGIWK
-929 YLLTD
+929 YLLT
-934 EDGAEVSC
+934 ENGAEITC
-942 AVQSVDTLISNVRA
+942 PVQQVNGLVSNVRR
-956 NINRLTLKV
+956 NINAFDLNALHT
-965 LYQDG
+965 DG
-970 MIDISDPA
+970 MIEVSDPA
-978 LLTTDIPAEIA
+978 LLNTDIPYDLLEIDPET
-989 SSYPG
+989 YG
-994 AAEVGDLTLNQLL
+994 GETKVGGLSLNQLL
-1007 DLTLKLLQSI
+1007 DLTLRLLNAL
-1017 PSGS
+1017 PGSGS

>member
-87 VGEMLDGAV
+87 VGDMLDGVV

-120 SANVMSA
+120 SGNVMNV

-166 GTSDGSIDK
+166 DTSDGSIDK

-447 PTDNAVFD
+447 PTDNAIFD

-474 SIYVDEEIGVDGS
+474 SIYVDEVIGVDGS

-636 TVQQMFADSIY
+636 TLQQMFADDVY
-647 SYYEAGSITPSEAQ
+647 EYYTAGTLSLGADETAQIGQLKELADALAAEYGSKNLYVYTDGEYTPVYDFIGNYTDGEVPSAILSPYKKLTDGEVA
-661 DPATANREDAAALQA
+661 DYIGEDAAAPLYMLGEDGSMISATQA
-676 LFDEK
+676 TGWK
-681 AAVYGGDAL
+681 AA
-690 YVSYEGSYMPAS
+690 
-702 EFLARYENGE
+702 E
-712 EDSISGSVPAVLYSK
+712 EDK
-727 YLLLDRTGATETTA
+727 T
-741 DDLANYASGNTA
+741 
-753 YVPLYAFVDGK
+753 
-764 MTEITE
+764 
-770 NAGWSLSAEDKVEL
+770 
-784 SGKTLYVRAT
+784 KTLYTRKTDAEGNYVLNADGEYVYELLSA
-794 DADGSPVT
+794 DADGIYAT
-802 GENGE
+802 GE
-807 PLYKEAEGNN
+807 A
-817 GVYAESELW
+817 W
-826 YFDNA
+826 YF
-831 SERMRKVTLEPAG
+831 
-844 LELAGTYENIFARL
+844 
-858 TYAGTY
+858 
-864 SAENPDAVYSS
+864 
-875 GNLFRYDAASESW
+875 DAASEKMRKVDLLPAEYGRTDAAQGKTLFTRLSYADTYAEGKTYAQGNLFWYDTDGESW
-888 KQVAVTHT
+888 KQLPLQYDADAAAYAVNAEMLPE
-896 GSAANQDLAYTV
+896 GFSLAAD
-908 SGTVADGTRLYTYGN
+908 TRLYTYGK
-923 VTGIWK
+923 VHGIWK
-929 YLLTD
+929 YLLT
-934 EDGAEVSC
+934 ENGAEITC
-942 AVQSVDTLISNVRA
+942 PVQQVNGLVSNVRK
-956 NINRLTLKV
+956 NINALDLNALHT
-965 LYQDG
+965 DG
-970 MIDISDPA
+970 MIEVSDPA
-978 LLTTDIPAEIA
+978 LLNTDIPYDLLGIDPET
-989 SSYPG
+989 YG
-994 AAEVGDLTLNQLL
+994 GETKVGGLSLNQLL
-1007 DLTLKLLQSI
+1007 DLTLRLLNAL
-1017 PSGS
+1017 PGSGS

>member
-76 SLNTLIEISPK
+76 SLNTLIGISPK

-120 SANVMSA
+120 SSNVMSA
-127 VALTA
+127 VALTG

-455 AIRHTPFAY
+455 AIRYTPFAY

-474 SIYVDEEIGVDGS
+474 SIYVDEVIGVDGS
-487 SSRLLLVLAYG
+487 SPRLLLVLAYG

-510 YPEEDRR
+510 YPEDDRR
-517 TIEDLTG
+517 TIEALTG
-524 SLDGLTVGDMVNT
+524 SLDGLTVGDMVNM

-555 IGNPDKLD
+555 IGSKDKIN
-563 SLTLGDVLGVD
+563 SLTLGDLLGEE
-574 TSEGSA
+574 SQN
-580 DAKILQALADV
+580 AKILQALANV

-616 LLGSLRGSTL
+616 LLNSLRGSTL
-626 KSLAEDLKAL
+626 QTLAEDLRSM

-807 PLYKEAEGNN
+807 PLYKEAEDNN

>member
-76 SLNTLIEISPK
+76 SLNTLIGISPK

-120 SANVMSA
+120 SGNVMNV

-144 LPDMPLITGSEE
+144 LPAMPLIAGGGES
-156 EPVDIYVQAN
+156 PVDVYAQAN
-166 GTSDGSIDK
+166 ATEDGSVDK

-196 YTQTGEDGTEEELP
+196 YTQTGEDGTEED

-393 YTAADA
+393 YTEADA

-447 PTDNAVFD
+447 PTDNAIFD
-455 AIRHTPFAY
+455 AIRYTPFAY

-474 SIYVDEEIGVDGS
+474 SIYVDEVIGVDGS

-610 IGTDDT
+610 IGDGDT
-616 LLGSLRGSTL
+616 LLGSLHGSTL

-636 TVQQMFADSIY
+636 TVQQMFADDVY
-647 SYYEAGSITPSEAQ
+647 EYYTAGTLSLGADETAQIGQLKELADALAAEYGSKNLYVYTDGEYTPVYDFIGNHTDGEVPSAILSPYKKLTDGEI
-661 DPATANREDAAALQA
+661 DDYIGEDAAAPLYMLGEDGSMISATQA
-676 LFDEK
+676 TGWK
-681 AAVYGGDAL
+681 AA
-690 YVSYEGSYMPAS
+690 
-702 EFLARYENGE
+702 E
-712 EDSISGSVPAVLYSK
+712 EDK
-727 YLLLDRTGATETTA
+727 T
-741 DDLANYASGNTA
+741 
-753 YVPLYAFVDGK
+753 
-764 MTEITE
+764 
-770 NAGWSLSAEDKVEL
+770 
-784 SGKTLYVRAT
+784 KTLYTRKTDAEGNYVLNADGEYVYEVLSA
-794 DADGSPVT
+794 DADGIYAT
-802 GENGE
+802 GE
-807 PLYKEAEGNN
+807 A
-817 GVYAESELW
+817 W
-826 YFDNA
+826 YF
-831 SERMRKVTLEPAG
+831 
-844 LELAGTYENIFARL
+844 
-858 TYAGTY
+858 
-864 SAENPDAVYSS
+864 
-875 GNLFRYDAASESW
+875 DAASEKMRRVDLLPAEYGRTDAAQGKTLFTRLSYADTYAEGKTYAQGNLFWYDTDGESW
-888 KQVAVTHT
+888 KQLPLQYDAD
-896 GSAANQDLAYTV
+896 AAAYTV
-908 SGTVADGTRLYTYGN
+908 NAEMLPEGFSLAADTRLYTYGK
-923 VTGIWK
+923 VHGIWK
-929 YLLTD
+929 YLLT
-934 EDGAEVSC
+934 ENGAEITC
-942 AVQSVDTLISNVRA
+942 PVQEVNGLVSNVRR
-956 NINRLTLKV
+956 NINALDLNALHT
-965 LYQDG
+965 DG
-970 MIDISDPA
+970 MIEVSDPA
-978 LLTTDIPAEIA
+978 LLNTDIPYDLLGIDPET
-989 SSYPG
+989 YG
-994 AAEVGDLTLNQLL
+994 GETKVGGLSLNQLL
-1007 DLTLKLLQSI
+1007 DLTLRLLNAL
-1017 PSGS
+1017 PGSGS

>member
-166 GTSDGSIDK
+166 DTSDGSIDK

-455 AIRHTPFAY
+455 AIRYTPFAY

-474 SIYVDEEIGVDGS
+474 SIYVDEVIGVDGS
-487 SSRLLLVLAYG
+487 SPRLLLVLAYG

-510 YPEEDRR
+510 YPEDDRR

-524 SLDGLTVGDMVNT
+524 SLDGLTVGDMVNM

-547 ISGWTLDD
+547 ISGWTMDD

-574 TSEGSA
+574 TSEGST

-616 LLGSLRGSTL
+616 LLGSPADARRRS
-626 KSLAEDLKAL
+626 AL
-636 TVQQMFADSIY
+636 D
-647 SYYEAGSITPSEAQ
+647 
-661 DPATANREDAAALQA
+661 
-676 LFDEK
+676 
-681 AAVYGGDAL
+681 
-690 YVSYEGSYMPAS
+690 
-702 EFLARYENGE
+702 
-712 EDSISGSVPAVLYSK
+712 
-727 YLLLDRTGATETTA
+727 
-741 DDLANYASGNTA
+741 
-753 YVPLYAFVDGK
+753 
-764 MTEITE
+764 
-770 NAGWSLSAEDKVEL
+770 
-784 SGKTLYVRAT
+784 
-794 DADGSPVT
+794 
-802 GENGE
+802 
-807 PLYKEAEGNN
+807 
-817 GVYAESELW
+817 
-826 YFDNA
+826 
-831 SERMRKVTLEPAG
+831 
-844 LELAGTYENIFARL
+844 
-858 TYAGTY
+858 
-864 SAENPDAVYSS
+864 
-875 GNLFRYDAASESW
+875 
-888 KQVAVTHT
+888 
-896 GSAANQDLAYTV
+896 
-908 SGTVADGTRLYTYGN
+908 
-923 VTGIWK
+923 
-929 YLLTD
+929 
-934 EDGAEVSC
+934 DGAADVC
-942 AVQSVDTLISNVRA
+942 GFHL
-956 NINRLTLKV
+956 
-965 LYQDG
+965 
-970 MIDISDPA
+970 
-978 LLTTDIPAEIA
+978 
-989 SSYPG
+989 
-994 AAEVGDLTLNQLL
+994 QLL
-1007 DLTLKLLQSI
+1007 
-1017 PSGS
+1017 

>member
-196 YTQTGEDGTEEELP
+196 YTQTGEDGTAEELP

-447 PTDNAVFD
+447 PTDNAIFD

-474 SIYVDEEIGVDGS
+474 SIYVDEVIGVDGS

-498 SNVQVQEDGTVV
+498 QNVKVNDDFTIEYDED
-510 YPEEDRR
+510 DRR
-517 TIEDLTG
+517 TIGDLTREF
-524 SLDGLTVGDMVNT
+524 DQLTISDMIDIDENS
-537 GDDPHPLLEA
+537 HPLLSA
-547 ISGWTLDD
+547 IGDWTMDD
-555 IGNPDKLD
+555 IGSKDKIN
-563 SLTLGDVLGVD
+563 SLTLGDLLGEE
-574 TSEGSA
+574 SQN
-580 DAKILQALADV
+580 AKILQALADV
-591 PIGEIP
+591 PIGEIS
-597 AEIDNITL
+597 AEIDNIAL

-610 IGTDDT
+610 IGAGDT

-636 TVQQMFADSIY
+636 TLQQMFADDVY
-647 SYYEAGSITPSEAQ
+647 EYYTAGTLSLGADETAQIGQLKELADALAAEYGSKNLYVYTDGEYTPVYDFIGNYTDGEVPSAILSPYKKLTDGET
-661 DPATANREDAAALQA
+661 DDYIGEDAAAPLYMLGEDGSMISATQA
-676 LFDEK
+676 TGWK
-681 AAVYGGDAL
+681 AA
-690 YVSYEGSYMPAS
+690 
-702 EFLARYENGE
+702 E
-712 EDSISGSVPAVLYSK
+712 EDK
-727 YLLLDRTGATETTA
+727 D
-741 DDLANYASGNTA
+741 
-753 YVPLYAFVDGK
+753 
-764 MTEITE
+764 
-770 NAGWSLSAEDKVEL
+770 
-784 SGKTLYVRAT
+784 KTLYTRKTDAEGDYVLNADGEYVYEVLSA
-794 DADGSPVT
+794 DADGIYAT
-802 GENGE
+802 GE
-807 PLYKEAEGNN
+807 A
-817 GVYAESELW
+817 W
-826 YFDNA
+826 YF
-831 SERMRKVTLEPAG
+831 
-844 LELAGTYENIFARL
+844 
-858 TYAGTY
+858 
-864 SAENPDAVYSS
+864 
-875 GNLFRYDAASESW
+875 DAASEKMRRVDLLPAEYGRTDAAQGKTLFTRLSYADTYAEGKTYTQGNLFWYDTDGESW
-888 KQVAVTHT
+888 KQLPLQYDADAAAYAVDTQSLPE
-896 GSAANQDLAYTV
+896 GFSLAAD
-908 SGTVADGTRLYTYGN
+908 TRLYTYGK
-923 VTGIWK
+923 VHGIWK
-929 YLLTD
+929 YLLT
-934 EDGAEVSC
+934 ENGAEITC
-942 AVQSVDTLISNVRA
+942 PVQQVNGLVSNVRR
-956 NINRLTLKV
+956 NINALDLNALHT
-965 LYQDG
+965 DG
-970 MIDISDPA
+970 MIEVSDPA
-978 LLTTDIPAEIA
+978 LLNTDIPYDLLEIDPET
-989 SSYPG
+989 YG
-994 AAEVGDLTLNQLL
+994 GETKVGGLSLNQLL
-1007 DLTLKLLQSI
+1007 DLTLRLLNAL
-1017 PSGS
+1017 PGSGS

>member
-76 SLNTLIEISPK
+76 SLNTLIGISPK

-144 LPDMPLITGSEE
+144 LPDMPLITGSET

-166 GTSDGSIDK
+166 DTSDGSVDK

-183 YAYYTRETVFRST
+183 YTYYTRETVFRST
-196 YTQTGEDGTEEELP
+196 YTQTGEDGTAEELP

-455 AIRHTPFAY
+455 AIRYTPFAY

-474 SIYVDEEIGVDGS
+474 SIYVDEVIGVDGS

-626 KSLAEDLKAL
+626 TSLADDLKAL
-636 TVQQMFADSIY
+636 TVQQMFADDVY
-647 SYYEAGSITPSEAQ
+647 EYYTAGEIPLGADETAQIGQLKELADALAAEYGSKNLYVYADGEYTPVYDFIGNHTDGEVPSAILSPYKKLTDGEI
-661 DPATANREDAAALQA
+661 DDYIGEDAAAPLYMLGEDGSMISATQA
-676 LFDEK
+676 TGWK
-681 AAVYGGDAL
+681 AA
-690 YVSYEGSYMPAS
+690 
-702 EFLARYENGE
+702 E
-712 EDSISGSVPAVLYSK
+712 EDK
-727 YLLLDRTGATETTA
+727 T
-741 DDLANYASGNTA
+741 
-753 YVPLYAFVDGK
+753 
-764 MTEITE
+764 
-770 NAGWSLSAEDKVEL
+770 
-784 SGKTLYVRAT
+784 KTLYTRKTDAEGNYVLNADGEYVYELLSA
-794 DADGSPVT
+794 DADGIYAT
-802 GENGE
+802 GE
-807 PLYKEAEGNN
+807 A
-817 GVYAESELW
+817 W
-826 YFDNA
+826 YF
-831 SERMRKVTLEPAG
+831 
-844 LELAGTYENIFARL
+844 
-858 TYAGTY
+858 
-864 SAENPDAVYSS
+864 
-875 GNLFRYDAASESW
+875 DAASEKMRRVDLLPAEYGRTDAAQGKTLFTRLSYADTYAEGKTYTQGNLFWYDTDGESW
-888 KQVAVTHT
+888 KQLPLQYDAD
-896 GSAANQDLAYTV
+896 AAAYTV
-908 SGTVADGTRLYTYGN
+908 NAEMLPEGFSLAADTRLYTYGK
-923 VTGIWK
+923 VHGIWK
-929 YLLTD
+929 YLLT
-934 EDGAEVSC
+934 ENGAEITC
-942 AVQSVDTLISNVRA
+942 PVQEVNGLVSNVRR
-956 NINRLTLKV
+956 NINALDLNALHT
-965 LYQDG
+965 DG
-970 MIDISDPA
+970 MIEVSDPA
-978 LLTTDIPAEIA
+978 LLNTDIPYDLLGIDPET
-989 SSYPG
+989 YG
-994 AAEVGDLTLNQLL
+994 GETKVGGLSLNQLL
-1007 DLTLKLLQSI
+1007 DLTLRLLNALLG
-1017 PSGS
+1017 SGS

>member
-87 VGEMLDGAV
+87 VGDMLDGAV

-110 VLYSTPVNEL
+110 VLYATPVNEL
-120 SANVMSA
+120 SGNVMNV

-144 LPDMPLITGSEE
+144 LPAMPLIAGGGES
-156 EPVDIYVQAN
+156 PVDVYAQAN
-166 GTSDGSIDK
+166 ATEDGSVDK

-399 SAASEETALYVYSDG
+399 SAANEETALYVHSDG

-455 AIRHTPFAY
+455 AIRYTPFAY

-487 SSRLLLVLAYG
+487 SPRLLLVLAYG

-510 YPEEDRR
+510 YPKEDRR

-610 IGTDDT
+610 IGDGDT

-636 TVQQMFADSIY
+636 TVQQMFADDVY
-647 SYYEAGSITPSEAQ
+647 EYYTAGTLSLGADETAQIGQLKELADALAAEYGSKNLYVYTDGEYTPVYDFIGNHTDGEVPSAILSPYKKLTDGEI
-661 DPATANREDAAALQA
+661 DDYIGEDAAAPLYMLGEDGSMFSATQA
-676 LFDEK
+676 TGWK
-681 AAVYGGDAL
+681 AA
-690 YVSYEGSYMPAS
+690 
-702 EFLARYENGE
+702 E
-712 EDSISGSVPAVLYSK
+712 EDK
-727 YLLLDRTGATETTA
+727 T
-741 DDLANYASGNTA
+741 
-753 YVPLYAFVDGK
+753 
-764 MTEITE
+764 
-770 NAGWSLSAEDKVEL
+770 
-784 SGKTLYVRAT
+784 KTLYTRKTDAEGNYVLNADGEYVYEVLSA
-794 DADGSPVT
+794 DADGIYAT
-802 GENGE
+802 GE
-807 PLYKEAEGNN
+807 A
-817 GVYAESELW
+817 W
-826 YFDNA
+826 YF
-831 SERMRKVTLEPAG
+831 
-844 LELAGTYENIFARL
+844 
-858 TYAGTY
+858 
-864 SAENPDAVYSS
+864 
-875 GNLFRYDAASESW
+875 DAASEKMRRVDLLPAEYGRTDAAQGKTLFTRLSYADTYAEGKTYAQGNLFWYDTDGESW
-888 KQVAVTHT
+888 KQLPLQYDAD
-896 GSAANQDLAYTV
+896 AAAYTV
-908 SGTVADGTRLYTYGN
+908 NAEMLPEGFSLAADTRLYTYGA
-923 VTGIWK
+923 VHGIWK
-929 YLLTD
+929 YLLT
-934 EDGAEVSC
+934 ENGAEITC
-942 AVQSVDTLISNVRA
+942 PVQQVNGLVSNVRR
-956 NINRLTLKV
+956 NINALDLNALHT
-965 LYQDG
+965 DG
-970 MIDISDPA
+970 MIEVSDPA
-978 LLTTDIPAEIA
+978 LLNTDIPYDLLGIDPET
-989 SSYPG
+989 YG
-994 AAEVGDLTLNQLL
+994 GETKVGGLSLNQLL
-1007 DLTLKLLQSI
+1007 DLTLRLLNAL
-1017 PSGS
+1017 PGSGS

>member
-144 LPDMPLITGSEE
+144 LPAMPLIAGGGES
-156 EPVDIYVQAN
+156 PVDVYAQAN
-166 GTSDGSIDK
+166 ATEDGSVDK

-210 VAAEKSLPSYTLS
+210 VAAEKTLPSYTLS

-455 AIRHTPFAY
+455 AIRYTPFAY

-474 SIYVDEEIGVDGS
+474 SIYVDEVIGVDGS
-487 SSRLLLVLAYG
+487 SPRLLLVLAYG

-591 PIGEIP
+591 PIGEIS

-610 IGTDDT
+610 IGDGDT
-616 LLGSLRGSTL
+616 LLGSLHGSTL

-636 TVQQMFADSIY
+636 TVQQMFADDVY
-647 SYYEAGSITPSEAQ
+647 EYYTAGTLSLGADETAQIGQLKELADALAAEYGSKNLYVYTDGEYTPVYDFIGNHTDGEVPSAILSPYKKLTDGEI
-661 DPATANREDAAALQA
+661 DDYIGEDAAAPLYMLGEDGSMISATQA
-676 LFDEK
+676 TGWK
-681 AAVYGGDAL
+681 AA
-690 YVSYEGSYMPAS
+690 
-702 EFLARYENGE
+702 E
-712 EDSISGSVPAVLYSK
+712 EDK
-727 YLLLDRTGATETTA
+727 T
-741 DDLANYASGNTA
+741 
-753 YVPLYAFVDGK
+753 
-764 MTEITE
+764 
-770 NAGWSLSAEDKVEL
+770 
-784 SGKTLYVRAT
+784 KTLYTRKTDAEGNYVLNADGEYVYEVLSA
-794 DADGSPVT
+794 DADGIYAT
-802 GENGE
+802 GE
-807 PLYKEAEGNN
+807 A
-817 GVYAESELW
+817 W
-826 YFDNA
+826 YF
-831 SERMRKVTLEPAG
+831 
-844 LELAGTYENIFARL
+844 
-858 TYAGTY
+858 
-864 SAENPDAVYSS
+864 
-875 GNLFRYDAASESW
+875 DAASEKMRRVDLLPAEYGRTDAAQGKTLFTRLSYADTYAEGKTYAQGNLFWYDTDGESW
-888 KQVAVTHT
+888 KQLPLQYDAD
-896 GSAANQDLAYTV
+896 AAAYTV
-908 SGTVADGTRLYTYGN
+908 NAEMLPEGFSLAADTRLYTYGK
-923 VTGIWK
+923 VHGIWK
-929 YLLTD
+929 YLLT
-934 EDGAEVSC
+934 ENGAEITC
-942 AVQSVDTLISNVRA
+942 PVQEVNGLVSNVRR
-956 NINRLTLKV
+956 NINALDLNALHT
-965 LYQDG
+965 DG
-970 MIDISDPA
+970 MIEVSDPA
-978 LLTTDIPAEIA
+978 LLNTDIPYDLLGIDPET
-989 SSYPG
+989 YG
-994 AAEVGDLTLNQLL
+994 GETKVGGLSLNQLL
-1007 DLTLKLLQSI
+1007 DLTLRLLNAL
-1017 PSGS
+1017 PGSGS

>member
-166 GTSDGSIDK
+166 DTSDGSIDK

-455 AIRHTPFAY
+455 AIRYTPFAY

-474 SIYVDEEIGVDGS
+474 SIYVDEVIGVDGS
-487 SSRLLLVLAYG
+487 SPRLLLVLAYG
-498 SNVQVQEDGTVV
+498 QNVKVNDDFTIEYDED
-510 YPEEDRR
+510 DRR
-517 TIEDLTG
+517 TIGDLTREF
-524 SLDGLTVGDMVNT
+524 DQLTISDMIDIDENS
-537 GDDPHPLLEA
+537 HPLLSA
-547 ISGWTLDD
+547 IGDWTLDD

-636 TVQQMFADSIY
+636 TLQQMFADDVY
-647 SYYEAGSITPSEAQ
+647 EYYTAGTLSLGADETAQIGQLKELADALAAEYGSKNLYVYTDGEYTPVYDFIGNYTDGEVPSAILSPYKKLTDGEI
-661 DPATANREDAAALQA
+661 DDYIGEDAAAPLYMLGEDGSMISATQA
-676 LFDEK
+676 TGWK
-681 AAVYGGDAL
+681 AA
-690 YVSYEGSYMPAS
+690 
-702 EFLARYENGE
+702 E
-712 EDSISGSVPAVLYSK
+712 EDK
-727 YLLLDRTGATETTA
+727 T
-741 DDLANYASGNTA
+741 
-753 YVPLYAFVDGK
+753 
-764 MTEITE
+764 
-770 NAGWSLSAEDKVEL
+770 
-784 SGKTLYVRAT
+784 KTLYTRKTDAEGNYVLNADGEYVYEVLSA
-794 DADGSPVT
+794 DADGIYAT
-802 GENGE
+802 GE
-807 PLYKEAEGNN
+807 A
-817 GVYAESELW
+817 W
-826 YFDNA
+826 YF
-831 SERMRKVTLEPAG
+831 
-844 LELAGTYENIFARL
+844 
-858 TYAGTY
+858 
-864 SAENPDAVYSS
+864 
-875 GNLFRYDAASESW
+875 DAASEKMRRVDLLPAEYGRTDAAQGKTLFTRLSYADTYAEGKTYAQGNLFWYDTDGESW
-888 KQVAVTHT
+888 KQLPLQYDADAAAYAVNAEMLPE
-896 GSAANQDLAYTV
+896 GFSLAAD
-908 SGTVADGTRLYTYGN
+908 TRLYTYGK
-923 VTGIWK
+923 VHGIWK
-929 YLLTD
+929 YLLT
-934 EDGAEVSC
+934 ENGAEITC
-942 AVQSVDTLISNVRA
+942 PVQQVNGLVSNVRR
-956 NINRLTLKV
+956 NINALDLNA
-965 LYQDG
+965 LYTDG
-970 MIDISDPA
+970 MIEVSDPA
-978 LLTTDIPAEIA
+978 LLNTDIPYDLLGIDPET
-989 SSYPG
+989 YG
-994 AAEVGDLTLNQLL
+994 GETKVGGLSLNQLL
-1007 DLTLKLLQSI
+1007 DLTLRLLNAL
-1017 PSGS
+1017 PGSGS

>member
-76 SLNTLIEISPK
+76 SLNTLIEFSPK

-196 YTQTGEDGTEEELP
+196 YTQTGEDGTAEELP

-455 AIRHTPFAY
+455 AIRYTPFAY

-474 SIYVDEEIGVDGS
+474 SIYVDEVIDVDGS

-498 SNVQVQEDGTVV
+498 QNVKVNDDFTIEYDED
-510 YPEEDRR
+510 DRR
-517 TIEDLTG
+517 TIGDLTREF
-524 SLDGLTVGDMVNT
+524 DQLTISDMIDIDENS
-537 GDDPHPLLEA
+537 HPLLSA
-547 ISGWTLDD
+547 IGDWTMDD
-555 IGNPDKLD
+555 IGSKDKIN
-563 SLTLGDVLGVD
+563 SLTLGDLLGEE
-574 TSEGSA
+574 SQN
-580 DAKILQALADV
+580 AKILQALANV
-591 PIGEIP
+591 SIGEISE
-597 AEIDNITL
+597 EINNISV
-605 GDMVK
+605 GDMIE
-610 IGTDDT
+610 IGENDT
-616 LLGSLRGSTL
+616 LLNSLRGSTL
-626 KSLAEDLKAL
+626 QTLAEDLKAL
-636 TVQQMFADSIY
+636 TVQQMFADDVY
-647 SYYEAGSITPSEAQ
+647 EYYTAGEIPLGADETAQIGQLKELADALAAEYGSKNLYVYTDGEYTPVYDFIGNHTDGEVPSAILSPYKKLTDGET
-661 DPATANREDAAALQA
+661 DDYIGEDAAAPLYMLGEDGSMISATQA
-676 LFDEK
+676 TGWK
-681 AAVYGGDAL
+681 AA
-690 YVSYEGSYMPAS
+690 
-702 EFLARYENGE
+702 E
-712 EDSISGSVPAVLYSK
+712 EDK
-727 YLLLDRTGATETTA
+727 T
-741 DDLANYASGNTA
+741 
-753 YVPLYAFVDGK
+753 
-764 MTEITE
+764 
-770 NAGWSLSAEDKVEL
+770 
-784 SGKTLYVRAT
+784 KTLYTRKTDAEGNYVLNADGEYVYEVLSA
-794 DADGSPVT
+794 DADGIYAT
-802 GENGE
+802 GE
-807 PLYKEAEGNN
+807 A
-817 GVYAESELW
+817 W
-826 YFDNA
+826 YF
-831 SERMRKVTLEPAG
+831 
-844 LELAGTYENIFARL
+844 
-858 TYAGTY
+858 
-864 SAENPDAVYSS
+864 
-875 GNLFRYDAASESW
+875 DAASEKMRRVDLLPAEYGRTDAAQGKTLFTRLSYADTYAEGKTYAQGNLFWYDTDGESW
-888 KQVAVTHT
+888 KQLPLQYDAD
-896 GSAANQDLAYTV
+896 AAAYTV
-908 SGTVADGTRLYTYGN
+908 NAEMLPEGFSLAADTRLYTYGK
-923 VTGIWK
+923 VHGIWK
-929 YLLTD
+929 YLLT
-934 EDGAEVSC
+934 ENGAEITC
-942 AVQSVDTLISNVRA
+942 PVQQVNGLVSNVRR
-956 NINRLTLKV
+956 NINAFDLNALHT
-965 LYQDG
+965 DG
-970 MIDISDPA
+970 MIEVSDPA
-978 LLTTDIPAEIA
+978 LLNTDIPYDLLGIDPET
-989 SSYPG
+989 YG
-994 AAEVGDLTLNQLL
+994 GETKVGGLSLNQLL
-1007 DLTLKLLQSI
+1007 DLTLRLLNAL
-1017 PSGS
+1017 PGSGS

>member
-76 SLNTLIEISPK
+76 SLNTLIGISPK

-166 GTSDGSIDK
+166 GTSDGSVDK

-196 YTQTGEDGTEEELP
+196 YTQTGEDGTAEELP

-447 PTDNAVFD
+447 PTDNAIFD
-455 AIRHTPFAY
+455 AIRYTPFAY
-464 LSDSV
+464 LSSSMTAELNSV
-469 NSALG
+469 
-474 SIYVDEEIGVDGS
+474 YVDDVLDIDGTS
-487 SSRLLLVLAYG
+487 PRLLLVLAYG
-498 SNVQVQEDGTVV
+498 QNVKVNDDFTIEYDED
-510 YPEEDRR
+510 DRR
-517 TIEDLTG
+517 TIGDLTREF
-524 SLDGLTVGDMVNT
+524 DQLTISDMIDIDENS
-537 GDDPHPLLEA
+537 HPLLSA
-547 ISGWTLDD
+547 IGDWTMDD
-555 IGNPDKLD
+555 IGSKDKIN
-563 SLTLGDVLGVD
+563 SLTLGDLLGEE
-574 TSEGSA
+574 SQN
-580 DAKILQALADV
+580 AKILQALADV

-597 AEIDNITL
+597 AEIDNIAL

-610 IGTDDT
+610 IGAGDT

-626 KSLAEDLKAL
+626 TSLADDLKAL
-636 TVQQMFADSIY
+636 TVQQMFADDVY
-647 SYYEAGSITPSEAQ
+647 EYYTAGEIPLGADETAQIGQLKELADALAAEYGSKNLYVYTDGEYTPVYDFIGNYTDGEVPSAILSPYKKLTDGEI
-661 DPATANREDAAALQA
+661 DDYIGEDAAAPLYMLGEDGSMISATQA
-676 LFDEK
+676 TGWK
-681 AAVYGGDAL
+681 AA
-690 YVSYEGSYMPAS
+690 
-702 EFLARYENGE
+702 E
-712 EDSISGSVPAVLYSK
+712 EDK
-727 YLLLDRTGATETTA
+727 T
-741 DDLANYASGNTA
+741 
-753 YVPLYAFVDGK
+753 
-764 MTEITE
+764 
-770 NAGWSLSAEDKVEL
+770 
-784 SGKTLYVRAT
+784 KTLYTRKTDAEGNYVLNADGEYVYELLSA
-794 DADGSPVT
+794 DADGIYAT
-802 GENGE
+802 GE
-807 PLYKEAEGNN
+807 A
-817 GVYAESELW
+817 W
-826 YFDNA
+826 YF
-831 SERMRKVTLEPAG
+831 
-844 LELAGTYENIFARL
+844 
-858 TYAGTY
+858 
-864 SAENPDAVYSS
+864 
-875 GNLFRYDAASESW
+875 DAASEKMRKVDLLPAEYGRTDAAQGKTLFTRLSYADTYAEGKTYAQGNLFWYDTDGESW
-888 KQVAVTHT
+888 KQLPLQYDAD
-896 GSAANQDLAYTV
+896 AAAYTV
-908 SGTVADGTRLYTYGN
+908 NAEMLPEGFSLAADTRLYTYGK
-923 VTGIWK
+923 VHGIWK
-929 YLLTD
+929 YLLT
-934 EDGAEVSC
+934 ENGAEITC
-942 AVQSVDTLISNVRA
+942 PVQQVNGLVSNVRR
-956 NINRLTLKV
+956 NINAFDLNALHT
-965 LYQDG
+965 DG
-970 MIDISDPA
+970 MIEVSDPA
-978 LLTTDIPAEIA
+978 LLNTDIPYDLLEIDPET
-989 SSYPG
+989 YG
-994 AAEVGDLTLNQLL
+994 GETKVGGLSLNQLL
-1007 DLTLKLLQSI
+1007 DLTLRLLNALLG
-1017 PSGS
+1017 SGS

>member
-87 VGEMLDGAV
+87 VGDMLDGAV

-110 VLYSTPVNEL
+110 VLYATPVNEL
-120 SANVMSA
+120 SGNVMNV

-144 LPDMPLITGSEE
+144 LPAMPLIAGGGES
-156 EPVDIYVQAN
+156 PVDVYAQAN
-166 GTSDGSIDK
+166 ATEDGSVDK

-399 SAASEETALYVYSDG
+399 SAANEETALYVHSDG

-455 AIRHTPFAY
+455 AIRYTPFAY

-487 SSRLLLVLAYG
+487 SPRLLLVLAYG

-610 IGTDDT
+610 IGDGDT

-636 TVQQMFADSIY
+636 TVQQMFADDVY
-647 SYYEAGSITPSEAQ
+647 EYYTAGTLSLGADETAQIGQLKELADALAAEYGSKNLYVYTDGEYTPVYDFIGNHTDGEVPSAILSPYKKLTDGEI
-661 DPATANREDAAALQA
+661 DDYIGEDAAAPLYMLGEDGSMISATQA
-676 LFDEK
+676 TGWK
-681 AAVYGGDAL
+681 AA
-690 YVSYEGSYMPAS
+690 
-702 EFLARYENGE
+702 E
-712 EDSISGSVPAVLYSK
+712 EDKTKTLYTRKTDAEGNYVLN
-727 YLLLDRTGATETTA
+727 A
-741 DDLANYASGNTA
+741 DGE
-753 YVPLYAFVDGK
+753 YVYEV
-764 MTEITE
+764 
-770 NAGWSLSAEDKVEL
+770 LSADADGIYATGEAWYFDASSEKMRRVDLLPAEYGRTDAAQ
-784 SGKTLYVRAT
+784 GKTLFTRLSY
-794 DADGSPVT
+794 ADT
-802 GENGE
+802 
-807 PLYKEAEGNN
+807 YAEG
-817 GVYAESELW
+817 
-826 YFDNA
+826 
-831 SERMRKVTLEPAG
+831 K
-844 LELAGTYENIFARL
+844 
-858 TYAGTY
+858 TYAQ
-864 SAENPDAVYSS
+864 
-875 GNLFRYDAASESW
+875 GNLFWYDTDGESW
-888 KQVAVTHT
+888 KQLPLQYDAD
-896 GSAANQDLAYTV
+896 AAAYTV
-908 SGTVADGTRLYTYGN
+908 NAEMLPEGFSLAADTRLYTYGA
-923 VTGIWK
+923 VHGIWK
-929 YLLTD
+929 YLLT
-934 EDGAEVSC
+934 ENGAEITC
-942 AVQSVDTLISNVRA
+942 PVQQVNGLVSNVRR
-956 NINRLTLKV
+956 NINALDLNALHT
-965 LYQDG
+965 DG
-970 MIDISDPA
+970 MIEVSDPA
-978 LLTTDIPAEIA
+978 LLNTDIPYDLLGIDPET
-989 SSYPG
+989 YG
-994 AAEVGDLTLNQLL
+994 GETKVGGLSLNQLL
-1007 DLTLKLLQSI
+1007 DLTLRLLNAL
-1017 PSGS
+1017 PGSGS

>member
-166 GTSDGSIDK
+166 DTSDGSIDK

-210 VAAEKSLPSYTLS
+210 VAAEKTLPSYTLS

-399 SAASEETALYVYSDG
+399 SAASEEIALYVYSDG

-447 PTDNAVFD
+447 PTDNAIFD

-474 SIYVDEEIGVDGS
+474 SIYVDEVIGVDGS

-524 SLDGLTVGDMVNT
+524 SLDGLTVGDMVNM

-547 ISGWTLDD
+547 ISGWTMDD

-574 TSEGSA
+574 TSEGST

-591 PIGEIP
+591 PIGEIS
-597 AEIDNITL
+597 AEIDNIAL

-626 KSLAEDLKAL
+626 TSLADDLKAL
-636 TVQQMFADSIY
+636 TVQQMFADDVY
-647 SYYEAGSITPSEAQ
+647 EYYTAGEIPLGADETAQIGQLKELADALAAEYGSKNLYVYTDGEYTPVYDFIGNYTDGEVPSAILSPYKKLTDGEI
-661 DPATANREDAAALQA
+661 DDYIGEDAAAPLYMLGEDGSMISATQA
-676 LFDEK
+676 TGWK
-681 AAVYGGDAL
+681 AA
-690 YVSYEGSYMPAS
+690 
-702 EFLARYENGE
+702 E
-712 EDSISGSVPAVLYSK
+712 EDK
-727 YLLLDRTGATETTA
+727 D
-741 DDLANYASGNTA
+741 
-753 YVPLYAFVDGK
+753 
-764 MTEITE
+764 
-770 NAGWSLSAEDKVEL
+770 
-784 SGKTLYVRAT
+784 KTLYTRKTDAEGNYVLNADGEYVYEVLSA
-794 DADGSPVT
+794 DADGIYAT
-802 GENGE
+802 GE
-807 PLYKEAEGNN
+807 A
-817 GVYAESELW
+817 W
-826 YFDNA
+826 YF
-831 SERMRKVTLEPAG
+831 
-844 LELAGTYENIFARL
+844 
-858 TYAGTY
+858 
-864 SAENPDAVYSS
+864 
-875 GNLFRYDAASESW
+875 DAASEKMRKVDLLPAEYGRTDAAQGKTLFTRLSYADTYAEGKTYAQGNLFWYDTGGESW
-888 KQVAVTHT
+888 KQLPLQYDADAAAYAVDTQSLPE
-896 GSAANQDLAYTV
+896 GFSLAE
-908 SGTVADGTRLYTYGN
+908 GTRLYTYGA
-923 VTGIWK
+923 VHGIWK
-929 YLLTD
+929 YLLT
-934 EDGAEVSC
+934 ENGAEITC
-942 AVQSVDTLISNVRA
+942 PVQQVNGLVSNVRR
-956 NINRLTLKV
+956 NINALDLNALHT
-965 LYQDG
+965 DG
-970 MIDISDPA
+970 MIEVSDPA
-978 LLTTDIPAEIA
+978 LLNTDIPYDLLGIDPET
-989 SSYPG
+989 YG
-994 AAEVGDLTLNQLL
+994 GETKVGGLSLNQLL
-1007 DLTLKLLQSI
+1007 DLTLRLLNAL
-1017 PSGS
+1017 PGSGS

>member
-87 VGEMLDGAV
+87 VGDMLDGVV

-110 VLYSTPVNEL
+110 VLYATPVNEL
-120 SANVMSA
+120 SGNVMSA

-447 PTDNAVFD
+447 PTDNAIFD

-474 SIYVDEEIGVDGS
+474 SIYVDEVIGVDGS

-636 TVQQMFADSIY
+636 TLQQMFADDVY
-647 SYYEAGSITPSEAQ
+647 EYYTAGEIPLGADETAQIGQLKELADALAAEYGSKNLYVYTDGEYTPVYDFIGNYTDGEVPSAILSPYKKLTDGEVA
-661 DPATANREDAAALQA
+661 DYIGEDAAAPLYMLGEDGSMISATQA
-676 LFDEK
+676 TGWK
-681 AAVYGGDAL
+681 AA
-690 YVSYEGSYMPAS
+690 
-702 EFLARYENGE
+702 E
-712 EDSISGSVPAVLYSK
+712 EDK
-727 YLLLDRTGATETTA
+727 D
-741 DDLANYASGNTA
+741 
-753 YVPLYAFVDGK
+753 
-764 MTEITE
+764 
-770 NAGWSLSAEDKVEL
+770 
-784 SGKTLYVRAT
+784 KTLYTRKTDAEGNYVLNADGEYVYEVLSA
-794 DADGSPVT
+794 DADGIYAT
-802 GENGE
+802 GE
-807 PLYKEAEGNN
+807 A
-817 GVYAESELW
+817 W
-826 YFDNA
+826 YF
-831 SERMRKVTLEPAG
+831 
-844 LELAGTYENIFARL
+844 
-858 TYAGTY
+858 
-864 SAENPDAVYSS
+864 
-875 GNLFRYDAASESW
+875 DAASEKMRRVDLLPAEYGRTDAAQGKTLFTRLSYADTYAEGKTYTQGNLFWYDTDGESW
-888 KQVAVTHT
+888 KQLPLQYDAD
-896 GSAANQDLAYTV
+896 AAAYTV
-908 SGTVADGTRLYTYGN
+908 NAEMLPEGFSLAADTRLYTYGK
-923 VTGIWK
+923 VHGIWK
-929 YLLTD
+929 YLLT
-934 EDGAEVSC
+934 ENGAEITC
-942 AVQSVDTLISNVRA
+942 PVQEVNGLVSNVRK
-956 NINRLTLKV
+956 NINALDLNALHT
-965 LYQDG
+965 DG
-970 MIDISDPA
+970 MIEVSDPA
-978 LLTTDIPAEIA
+978 LLNTDIPYDLLGIDPET
-989 SSYPG
+989 YG
-994 AAEVGDLTLNQLL
+994 GETKVGGLSLNQLL
-1007 DLTLKLLQSI
+1007 DLTLRLLNAL
-1017 PSGS
+1017 PGSGS

>member
-87 VGEMLDGAV
+87 VGDMLDGAV

-110 VLYSTPVNEL
+110 VLYATPVNEL
-120 SANVMSA
+120 SGNVMNV

-144 LPDMPLITGSEE
+144 LPAMPLIAGGGES
-156 EPVDIYVQAN
+156 PVDVYAQAN
-166 GTSDGSIDK
+166 ATEDGSVDK

-399 SAASEETALYVYSDG
+399 SAANEETALYVHSDG

-455 AIRHTPFAY
+455 AIRYTPFAY

-474 SIYVDEEIGVDGS
+474 SIYVDEVIGVDGS
-487 SSRLLLVLAYG
+487 SPRLLLVLAYG

-610 IGTDDT
+610 IGDGDT

-636 TVQQMFADSIY
+636 TVQQMFADDVY
-647 SYYEAGSITPSEAQ
+647 EYYTAGTLSLGADETAQIGQLKELADALAAEYGSKNLYVYTDGEYTPVYDFIGNYTDGEVPSAILSPYKKLTDGET
-661 DPATANREDAAALQA
+661 DDYIGEDAAAPLYMLGEDGSMISATQA
-676 LFDEK
+676 TGWK
-681 AAVYGGDAL
+681 AA
-690 YVSYEGSYMPAS
+690 
-702 EFLARYENGE
+702 E
-712 EDSISGSVPAVLYSK
+712 EDK
-727 YLLLDRTGATETTA
+727 D
-741 DDLANYASGNTA
+741 
-753 YVPLYAFVDGK
+753 
-764 MTEITE
+764 
-770 NAGWSLSAEDKVEL
+770 
-784 SGKTLYVRAT
+784 KTLYTRKTDAEGNYVLNADGEYVYEVLSA
-794 DADGSPVT
+794 DADGIYAT
-802 GENGE
+802 GE
-807 PLYKEAEGNN
+807 A
-817 GVYAESELW
+817 W
-826 YFDNA
+826 YF
-831 SERMRKVTLEPAG
+831 
-844 LELAGTYENIFARL
+844 
-858 TYAGTY
+858 
-864 SAENPDAVYSS
+864 
-875 GNLFRYDAASESW
+875 DAASEKMRRVDLLPAEYGRTDAAQGKTLFTRLSYADTYAEGKTYAQGNLFWYDTDGESW
-888 KQVAVTHT
+888 KQLPLQYDADAAAYAVDTQSLPEGFSLAKGTH
-896 GSAANQDLAYTV
+896 
-908 SGTVADGTRLYTYGN
+908 LYTYGK
-923 VTGIWK
+923 VHGIWK
-929 YLLTD
+929 YLLT
-934 EDGAEVSC
+934 ENGAEITC
-942 AVQSVDTLISNVRA
+942 PVQRVNGLVSNVRK
-956 NINRLTLKV
+956 NINALDLNALHT
-965 LYQDG
+965 DG
-970 MIDISDPA
+970 MIEVSDPA
-978 LLTTDIPAEIA
+978 LLNTDIPYDLLGIDPET
-989 SSYPG
+989 YG
-994 AAEVGDLTLNQLL
+994 GETKVGGLSLNQLL
-1007 DLTLKLLQSI
+1007 DLTLRLLNAL
-1017 PSGS
+1017 PGSGS

>member
-58 DTIEGFVK
+58 DTIAGFVK

-120 SANVMSA
+120 SSNVMSA

-144 LPDMPLITGSEE
+144 LPAMPLIAGSGES
-156 EPVDIYVQAN
+156 PVDVYAQAN
-166 GTSDGSIDK
+166 ATSDGSIDK

-447 PTDNAVFD
+447 PTDNAIFD

-474 SIYVDEEIGVDGS
+474 SIYVDEVIGVDGS

-547 ISGWTLDD
+547 ISGWTMDD

-636 TVQQMFADSIY
+636 TLQQMFADDVY
-647 SYYEAGSITPSEAQ
+647 EYYTAGEIPLGADETAQIGQLKELADALAAEYGSKNLYVYTDGEYTPVYDFIGNHTDGEVPSAILSPYKKLTDGEVA
-661 DPATANREDAAALQA
+661 DYIGEDAAAPLYMLGEDGSMISATQA
-676 LFDEK
+676 TGWK
-681 AAVYGGDAL
+681 AA
-690 YVSYEGSYMPAS
+690 
-702 EFLARYENGE
+702 E
-712 EDSISGSVPAVLYSK
+712 EDK
-727 YLLLDRTGATETTA
+727 D
-741 DDLANYASGNTA
+741 
-753 YVPLYAFVDGK
+753 
-764 MTEITE
+764 
-770 NAGWSLSAEDKVEL
+770 
-784 SGKTLYVRAT
+784 KTLYTRKTDAEGNYVLNADGEYVYEVLSA
-794 DADGSPVT
+794 DADGIYAT
-802 GENGE
+802 GE
-807 PLYKEAEGNN
+807 A
-817 GVYAESELW
+817 W
-826 YFDNA
+826 YF
-831 SERMRKVTLEPAG
+831 
-844 LELAGTYENIFARL
+844 
-858 TYAGTY
+858 
-864 SAENPDAVYSS
+864 
-875 GNLFRYDAASESW
+875 DAASEKMRRVDLLPAEYGRTDAAQGKTLFTRLSYADTYAEGKTYTQGNLFWYDTDGESW
-888 KQVAVTHT
+888 KQLPLQYDAD
-896 GSAANQDLAYTV
+896 AAAYTV
-908 SGTVADGTRLYTYGN
+908 NAEMLPEGFSLAADTRLYTYGK
-923 VTGIWK
+923 VHGIWK
-929 YLLTD
+929 YLLT
-934 EDGAEVSC
+934 ENGAEITC
-942 AVQSVDTLISNVRA
+942 PVQEVNGLVSNVRK
-956 NINRLTLKV
+956 NINALDLNALHT
-965 LYQDG
+965 DG
-970 MIDISDPA
+970 MIEVSDPA
-978 LLTTDIPAEIA
+978 LLNTDIPYDLLGIDPET
-989 SSYPG
+989 YG
-994 AAEVGDLTLNQLL
+994 GETKVGGLSLNQLL
-1007 DLTLKLLQSI
+1007 DLTLRLLNALLG
-1017 PSGS
+1017 SGS

>member
-120 SANVMSA
+120 SSNVMSA
-127 VALTA
+127 VALTG

-166 GTSDGSIDK
+166 DTSDGSIDK

-455 AIRHTPFAY
+455 AIRYTPFAY

-474 SIYVDEEIGVDGS
+474 SIYVDEVIGVDGS

-510 YPEEDRR
+510 YPEDDRR

-524 SLDGLTVGDMVNT
+524 SLDGLTVGDMVNM

-547 ISGWTLDD
+547 ISGWTMDD

-591 PIGEIP
+591 PIGEIS

-610 IGTDDT
+610 IGAGDT

-626 KSLAEDLKAL
+626 TSLADDLKAL
-636 TVQQMFADSIY
+636 TVQQMFADDVY
-647 SYYEAGSITPSEAQ
+647 EYYTAGEIPLGADETAQIGQLKELADALAAEYGSKNLYVYTDGEYTPVYDFIGNHTDGEVPSAILSPYKKLTDGEI
-661 DPATANREDAAALQA
+661 DDYIGEDAAAPLYMLGEDGSMISATQA
-676 LFDEK
+676 TGWK
-681 AAVYGGDAL
+681 AA
-690 YVSYEGSYMPAS
+690 
-702 EFLARYENGE
+702 E
-712 EDSISGSVPAVLYSK
+712 EDK
-727 YLLLDRTGATETTA
+727 T
-741 DDLANYASGNTA
+741 
-753 YVPLYAFVDGK
+753 
-764 MTEITE
+764 
-770 NAGWSLSAEDKVEL
+770 
-784 SGKTLYVRAT
+784 KTLYTRKTDAEGNYVLNADGEYVYEVLSA
-794 DADGSPVT
+794 DADGIYAT
-802 GENGE
+802 GE
-807 PLYKEAEGNN
+807 A
-817 GVYAESELW
+817 W
-826 YFDNA
+826 YF
-831 SERMRKVTLEPAG
+831 
-844 LELAGTYENIFARL
+844 
-858 TYAGTY
+858 
-864 SAENPDAVYSS
+864 
-875 GNLFRYDAASESW
+875 DAASEKMRKVDLLPAEYGRTDAAQGKTLFTRLSYADTYAEGKTYAQGNLFWYDTDGESW
-888 KQVAVTHT
+888 KQLPLQYDAD
-896 GSAANQDLAYTV
+896 AAAYTV
-908 SGTVADGTRLYTYGN
+908 NAEMLPEGFSLAADTRLYTYGK
-923 VTGIWK
+923 VHGIWK
-929 YLLTD
+929 YLLT
-934 EDGAEVSC
+934 ENGAEITC
-942 AVQSVDTLISNVRA
+942 PVQQVNGLVSNVRR
-956 NINRLTLKV
+956 NINAFDLNALHT
-965 LYQDG
+965 DG
-970 MIDISDPA
+970 MIEVSDPA
-978 LLTTDIPAEIA
+978 LLNTDIPYDLLGIDPET
-989 SSYPG
+989 YG
-994 AAEVGDLTLNQLL
+994 GETKVGGLSLNQLL
-1007 DLTLKLLQSI
+1007 DLTLRLLNAL
-1017 PSGS
+1017 PGSGS

>member
-120 SANVMSA
+120 SSNVMSA

-447 PTDNAVFD
+447 PTDNAIFD

-474 SIYVDEEIGVDGS
+474 SIYVDEVIGVDGS

-636 TVQQMFADSIY
+636 TLQQMFADDVY
-647 SYYEAGSITPSEAQ
+647 EYYTAGEIPLGADETAQIGQLKELADALAAEYGSKNLYVYTDGEYTPVYDFIGNHTDGEVPSAILSPYKKLTDGEI
-661 DPATANREDAAALQA
+661 DDYIGEDAAAPLYMLGEDGSMISATQA
-676 LFDEK
+676 TGWK
-681 AAVYGGDAL
+681 AA
-690 YVSYEGSYMPAS
+690 
-702 EFLARYENGE
+702 E
-712 EDSISGSVPAVLYSK
+712 EDK
-727 YLLLDRTGATETTA
+727 D
-741 DDLANYASGNTA
+741 
-753 YVPLYAFVDGK
+753 
-764 MTEITE
+764 
-770 NAGWSLSAEDKVEL
+770 
-784 SGKTLYVRAT
+784 KTLYTRKTDAEGNYVLNADGEYVYEVLSA
-794 DADGSPVT
+794 DADGIYAT
-802 GENGE
+802 GE
-807 PLYKEAEGNN
+807 A
-817 GVYAESELW
+817 W
-826 YFDNA
+826 YF
-831 SERMRKVTLEPAG
+831 
-844 LELAGTYENIFARL
+844 
-858 TYAGTY
+858 
-864 SAENPDAVYSS
+864 
-875 GNLFRYDAASESW
+875 DAASEKMRRVDLLPAEYGRTDAAQGKTLFTRLSYADTYAEGKTYTQGNLFWYDTDGESW
-888 KQVAVTHT
+888 KQLPLQYDAD
-896 GSAANQDLAYTV
+896 AAAYTV
-908 SGTVADGTRLYTYGN
+908 NAEMLPEGFSLAADTRLYTYGK
-923 VTGIWK
+923 VHGIWK
-929 YLLTD
+929 YLLT
-934 EDGAEVSC
+934 ENGAEITC
-942 AVQSVDTLISNVRA
+942 PVQEVNGLVSNVRK
-956 NINRLTLKV
+956 NINALDLNALHT
-965 LYQDG
+965 DG
-970 MIDISDPA
+970 MIEVSDPA
-978 LLTTDIPAEIA
+978 LLNTDIPYDLLGIDPET
-989 SSYPG
+989 YG
-994 AAEVGDLTLNQLL
+994 GETKVGGLSLNQLL
-1007 DLTLKLLQSI
+1007 DLTLRLLNAL
-1017 PSGS
+1017 PGSGS

>member
-76 SLNTLIEISPK
+76 SLNTLIGISPK

-144 LPDMPLITGSEE
+144 LPAMPLIAGGGES
-156 EPVDIYVQAN
+156 PVDVYAQAN
-166 GTSDGSIDK
+166 ATEDGSVDK

-196 YTQTGEDGTEEELP
+196 YTQTGEDGTAEELP

-447 PTDNAVFD
+447 PTDNAIFD

-474 SIYVDEEIGVDGS
+474 SIYVDEVIGVDGS
-487 SSRLLLVLAYG
+487 SPRLLLVLAYG

-510 YPEEDRR
+510 YPEDDRR

-524 SLDGLTVGDMVNT
+524 SLDGLTVGDMVNM

-555 IGNPDKLD
+555 IGSKDKIN
-563 SLTLGDVLGVD
+563 SLTLGDLLGEE
-574 TSEGSA
+574 SQN
-580 DAKILQALADV
+580 AKILQALANV

-616 LLGSLRGSTL
+616 LLNSLRGSTL
-626 KSLAEDLKAL
+626 QTLAEDLRSM

>member
-76 SLNTLIEISPK
+76 SLNTLIGISPK

-127 VALTA
+127 VALTG

-196 YTQTGEDGTEEELP
+196 YTQTGEDGTEEDI
-210 VAAEKSLPSYTLS
+210 AAEKSLPSYTLS

-312 TGKSVSVFTV
+312 TGESVSVFTV

-455 AIRHTPFAY
+455 AIRYTPFAY
-464 LSDSV
+464 LSSSMTAELNSV
-469 NSALG
+469 
-474 SIYVDEEIGVDGS
+474 YVDDVLDIDGTS
-487 SSRLLLVLAYG
+487 PRLLLVLAYG
-498 SNVQVQEDGTVV
+498 QNVKVNDDFTIEYDED
-510 YPEEDRR
+510 DRR
-517 TIEDLTG
+517 TIGDLTREF
-524 SLDGLTVGDMVNT
+524 DQLTISDMIDIDENS
-537 GDDPHPLLEA
+537 HPLLSA
-547 ISGWTLDD
+547 IGDWTMDD
-555 IGNPDKLD
+555 IGSKDKIN
-563 SLTLGDVLGVD
+563 SLTLGDLLGEE
-574 TSEGSA
+574 SQN
-580 DAKILQALADV
+580 AKILQALANV
-591 PIGEIP
+591 SIGEISE
-597 AEIDNITL
+597 EINNISV
-605 GDMVK
+605 GDMIE
-610 IGTDDT
+610 IGENDT
-616 LLGSLRGSTL
+616 LLNSLRGSTL

-636 TVQQMFADSIY
+636 TLQQMFADDVY
-647 SYYEAGSITPSEAQ
+647 EYYTAGEIPLGADETAQIGQLKELADALAAEYGSKNLYVYTDGEYTPVYDFIGNHTDGEVPSAILSPYKKLTDGEI
-661 DPATANREDAAALQA
+661 DDYIGEDAAAPLYMLGEDGSMISATQA
-676 LFDEK
+676 TGWK
-681 AAVYGGDAL
+681 AA
-690 YVSYEGSYMPAS
+690 
-702 EFLARYENGE
+702 E
-712 EDSISGSVPAVLYSK
+712 EDK
-727 YLLLDRTGATETTA
+727 T
-741 DDLANYASGNTA
+741 
-753 YVPLYAFVDGK
+753 
-764 MTEITE
+764 
-770 NAGWSLSAEDKVEL
+770 
-784 SGKTLYVRAT
+784 KTLYTRKTDAEGNYVLNADGEYVYELLSA
-794 DADGSPVT
+794 DADGIYAT
-802 GENGE
+802 GE
-807 PLYKEAEGNN
+807 A
-817 GVYAESELW
+817 W
-826 YFDNA
+826 YF
-831 SERMRKVTLEPAG
+831 
-844 LELAGTYENIFARL
+844 
-858 TYAGTY
+858 
-864 SAENPDAVYSS
+864 
-875 GNLFRYDAASESW
+875 DAASEKMRKVDLLPAEYGRTDAAQGKTLFTRLSYADTYAEGKTYAQGNLFWYDTDGESW
-888 KQVAVTHT
+888 KQLPLQYDAD
-896 GSAANQDLAYTV
+896 AAAYTV
-908 SGTVADGTRLYTYGN
+908 NAEMLPEGFSLAADTRLYTYGK
-923 VTGIWK
+923 VHGIWK
-929 YLLTD
+929 YLLT
-934 EDGAEVSC
+934 ENGAEITC
-942 AVQSVDTLISNVRA
+942 PVQQVNGLVSNVRR
-956 NINRLTLKV
+956 NINALDLNALHT
-965 LYQDG
+965 DG
-970 MIDISDPA
+970 MIEVSDPA
-978 LLTTDIPAEIA
+978 LLNTDIPYDLLGIDPET
-989 SSYPG
+989 YG
-994 AAEVGDLTLNQLL
+994 GETKVGGLSLNQLL
-1007 DLTLKLLQSI
+1007 DLTLRLLNAL
-1017 PSGS
+1017 PGSGS

>member
-76 SLNTLIEISPK
+76 SLNTLIGISPK

-110 VLYSTPVNEL
+110 VLYATPVNEL

-144 LPDMPLITGSEE
+144 LPDMPLITGGGES
-156 EPVDIYVQAN
+156 PVDVYAQAN
-166 GTSDGSIDK
+166 ATEDGSVDK

-196 YTQTGEDGTEEELP
+196 YTQTGEDGTAEELP

-393 YTAADA
+393 YTEADA

-455 AIRHTPFAY
+455 AIRYTPFAY

-474 SIYVDEEIGVDGS
+474 SIYVDEVIDVDGS
-487 SSRLLLVLAYG
+487 SPRLLLVLAYG

-517 TIEDLTG
+517 TIEGLTG
-524 SLDGLTVGDMVNT
+524 SLDGLTVGDMVNM

-547 ISGWTLDD
+547 ISGWTMDD

-563 SLTLGDVLGVD
+563 SLTLGDLLGEE
-574 TSEGSA
+574 SQN
-580 DAKILQALADV
+580 AKILQALADV
-591 PIGEIP
+591 PIGEIS
-597 AEIDNITL
+597 AEIDNIAL

-610 IGTDDT
+610 IGDGDT
-616 LLGSLRGSTL
+616 LLGSLHGSTL

>member
-76 SLNTLIEISPK
+76 SLNTLIGISPK

-196 YTQTGEDGTEEELP
+196 YTQTGEDGTAEELP

-447 PTDNAVFD
+447 PTDNAIFD

-474 SIYVDEEIGVDGS
+474 SIYVDEVIGVDGS

-616 LLGSLRGSTL
+616 LLGSLHGSTL

-636 TVQQMFADSIY
+636 TVQQMFADDVY
-647 SYYEAGSITPSEAQ
+647 EYYTAGTLSLGADETAQIGQLKELADALAAEYGSKNLYVYTDGEYTPVYDFIGNYTDGEVPSAILSPYKKLTDGEI
-661 DPATANREDAAALQA
+661 DDYIGEDADAPLYMLGEDGSMISATQA
-676 LFDEK
+676 TGWK
-681 AAVYGGDAL
+681 AA
-690 YVSYEGSYMPAS
+690 
-702 EFLARYENGE
+702 E
-712 EDSISGSVPAVLYSK
+712 EDK
-727 YLLLDRTGATETTA
+727 
-741 DDLANYASGNTA
+741 N
-753 YVPLYAFVDGK
+753 
-764 MTEITE
+764 
-770 NAGWSLSAEDKVEL
+770 
-784 SGKTLYVRAT
+784 KTLYTRKTDAEGNYVLNADGEYVYEVLSA
-794 DADGSPVT
+794 DADGIYAT
-802 GENGE
+802 GE
-807 PLYKEAEGNN
+807 A
-817 GVYAESELW
+817 W
-826 YFDNA
+826 YF
-831 SERMRKVTLEPAG
+831 
-844 LELAGTYENIFARL
+844 
-858 TYAGTY
+858 
-864 SAENPDAVYSS
+864 
-875 GNLFRYDAASESW
+875 DAASEKMRRVDLLPAEYGRTDAAQGKTLFTRLSYADTYAEGKTYAQGNLFWYDTDGESW
-888 KQVAVTHT
+888 KQLPLQYDADAAAYAVDTQSLPE
-896 GSAANQDLAYTV
+896 GFSLAE
-908 SGTVADGTRLYTYGN
+908 DTRLYTYGA
-923 VTGIWK
+923 VHGIWK
-929 YLLTD
+929 YLLT
-934 EDGAEVSC
+934 ENGAEITC
-942 AVQSVDTLISNVRA
+942 PVQQVNGLVSNVRR
-956 NINRLTLKV
+956 NINALDLNALHT
-965 LYQDG
+965 DG
-970 MIDISDPA
+970 MIEVSDPA
-978 LLTTDIPAEIA
+978 LLNTDIPYDLLGIDPET
-989 SSYPG
+989 YG
-994 AAEVGDLTLNQLL
+994 GETKVGGLSLNQLL
-1007 DLTLKLLQSI
+1007 DLTLRLLNAL
-1017 PSGS
+1017 PGSGS